1 MKTSKRLLSILLML
15 TMLLSM
21 FTVMAAAA
29 DPCTHPNMEDVAY
42 KAPTCTTDGCYAH
55 KHCPECGKDFDKL
68 GEPFYGTVVI
78 EKDPDAHGNNLVP
91 VKENPAT
98 CVAEGTQAY
107 YHCNACSKNFSD
119 AAGNNEI
126 TDLATV
132 KIPATGH
139 DKEFHAA
146 KDATCKTEGNI
157 PYYLCKNCNKKFVD
171 EAMTDEVPFGAVTI
185 ICDPT
190 NHEDLKL
197 VEAKA
202 ATCTKDG
209 NEAYYHCDA
218 CNKNFSD
225 AAGRNEIRDLTS
237 VKISATGHKL
247 VQVEGKDAT
256 CVHKGCWAHQ
266 KCLECGQLFNK
277 LGEPWSGTTEI
288 EKDPTNHEKLENVE
302 AKAPTCTETGMTAGS
317 KCSACGV
324 VLKKQEVIP
333 ALGHDLEHVA
343 AKEPTK
349 TATGNIEYW
358 HCKRCDKYFSDADG
372 KNEIKQADTVIPQ
385 LKEEKHTLTIAVE
398 KVDGV
403 VPGEVQ
409 YAGKPYE
416 MLEGLQK
423 GETRELTAVAKSGYQ
438 FKEWKINGA
447 SVSDLKKATTTVT
460 MDDTDATIT
469 AEFVKKTAPVDTF
482 KLTVEQVGDH
492 GTFKIRKKLDNG
504 KWGNWWTAADD
515 GYTSTEISNLKKGT
529 SYQIKAVPGTNY
541 EASWK
546 VNNKTATVDNDIY
559 TATINKNDISVE
571 ITFTKIDTKNLKLSV
586 DLDERHGKLKYYDDD
601 EEKWVTYDD
610 EYWTLSKG
618 DKVEFKAV
626 PDSGYKAVWQLGSG
640 SKTSATYYDVTYRDM
655 DGKNRT
661 LHVDFVKKSS
671 SDVDDYP
678 TLTFDITG
686 GKHGT
691 VYRGTREYEDGDV
704 ISIKKNDK
712 MTFKAKADKG
722 YVAVWTY
729 KGDTYV
735 GDEYTVKMGA
745 NDAKLYVEFMD
756 KDDIRLTELPFRDV
770 SKRDWYYD
778 DVVYVYRKGYMDG
791 MSSTRFGGELNTT
804 RGQIVTILWRLTGE
818 PRATKRNPF
827 TDVSSS
833 QYYYDAISW
842 AYDAGVVDGFDAHT
856 FKPDQNVTR
865 EQLAAILYRYAKY
878 MNLSTSGS
886 AYLAKY
892 TDADKIA
899 NWAYDA
905 MAWANYRG
913 LINGTS
919 ATRIDPKGYATRAQI
934 AAILH
939 RFAVEYG
946 A

>member
-21 FTVMAAAA
+21 FTVMASA
-29 DPCTHPNMEDVAY
+29 DDPEDLCMHVDEEFN
-42 KAPTCTTDGCYAH
+42 TT
-55 KHCPECGKDFDKL
+55 F
-68 GEPFYGTVVI
+68 TI
-78 EKDPDAHGNNLVP
+78 
-91 VKENPAT
+91 
-98 CVAEGTQAY
+98 
-107 YHCNACSKNFSD
+107 
-119 AAGNNEI
+119 
-126 TDLATV
+126 
-132 KIPATGH
+132 
-139 DKEFHAA
+139 FHAA
-146 KDATCKTEGNI
+146 ATATCFQEGHVA
-157 PYYLCKNCNKKFVD
+157 YYECKMCPAEAIYDESSGKFVVQ
-171 EAMTDEVPFGAVTI
+171 TNGVTKAK
-185 ICDPT
+185 DPT
-190 NHEDLKL
+190 NHGGKLPKTPAQEPTCGASGNYEYYYCSGCNKYFKDEDGKNPFNGDVVRPATGKHTLEP
-197 VEAKA
+197 VAAKDP
-202 ATCTKDG
+202 TCTKDG
-209 NEAYYHCDA
+209 YEAYWVCSG
-218 CNKNFSD
+218 CKQKFSD
-225 AAGRNEIRDLTS
+225 AEG
-237 VKISATGHKL
+237 KIKIDAPKVIEATGHKI
-247 VQVEGKDAT
+247 VPVRGNPAT
-256 CVHKGCWAHQ
+256 CTDKGVKDHY
-266 KCLECGQLFNK
+266 ECARTGCGALF
-277 LGEPWSGTTEI
+277 EDEAGTKPLTDKDVEI
-288 EKDPTNHEKLENVE
+288 
-302 AKAPTCTETGMTAGS
+302 
-317 KCSACGV
+317 SAT
-324 VLKKQEVIP
+324 
-333 ALGHDLEHVA
+333 GHDLEHVA

-358 HCKRCDKYFSDADG
+358 HCKRCDKYFSDKDATA
-372 KNEIKQADTVIPQ
+372 EIRKEDTVIPQ

-398 KVDGV
+398 KVNGA

-423 GETRELTAVAKSGYQ
+423 GETRELTAVAKPGYQ

-447 SVSDLKKATTTVT
+447 SVSDSKKATTTVT
-460 MDDTDATIT
+460 MDDTAATIT
-469 AEFVKKTAPVDTF
+469 AVFE
-482 KLTVEQVGDH
+482 
-492 GTFKIRKKLDNG
+492 
-504 KWGNWWTAADD
+504 
-515 GYTSTEISNLKKGT
+515 
-529 SYQIKAVPGTNY
+529 
-541 EASWK
+541 
-546 VNNKTATVDNDIY
+546 KTATPAEY
-559 TATINKNDISVE
+559 KL
-571 ITFTKIDTKNLKLSV
+571 KIDRNNTKGSISFRTKTGNRWGSWTTIKAKDYPYAIKDLKT
-586 DLDERHGKLKYYDDD
+586 G
-601 EEKWVTYDD
+601 T
-610 EYWTLSKG
+610 
-618 DKVEFKAV
+618 KVQIQAT
-626 PDSGYKAVWQLGSG
+626 PDSGYVATWMIDRVNETVKDNTYTVTIDDADVSVYVMFQKKISSDRELDLDISGWKHGEIKYRVNNGTKYTLKSSDYPFTLEEGDKITFYIDADSDYTAKWNLDKESKSYSDEFTVRYKDIDEDGS
-640 SKTSATYYDVTYRDM
+640 
-655 DGKNRT
+655 T
-661 LHVDFVKKSS
+661 LHISFVKKSTVI
-671 SDVDDYP
+671 DNDYP

-735 GDEYTVKMGA
+735 GDEYTVKMGSK
-745 NDAKLYVEFMD
+745 DAKLYVEFMD

-842 AYDAGVVDGFDAHT
+842 AYDAGVVDGFDART

-892 TDADKIA
+892 KDADKIA

>member
-21 FTVMAAAA
+21 FTVMASA
-29 DPCTHPNMEDVAY
+29 DDPEDLCMHVDEEFN
-42 KAPTCTTDGCYAH
+42 TT
-55 KHCPECGKDFDKL
+55 F
-68 GEPFYGTVVI
+68 TI
-78 EKDPDAHGNNLVP
+78 
-91 VKENPAT
+91 
-98 CVAEGTQAY
+98 
-107 YHCNACSKNFSD
+107 
-119 AAGNNEI
+119 
-126 TDLATV
+126 
-132 KIPATGH
+132 
-139 DKEFHAA
+139 FHAA
-146 KDATCKTEGNI
+146 ATATCFQEGHVA
-157 PYYLCKNCNKKFVD
+157 YYECKMCPAEAIYDESSGKFVVQ
-171 EAMTDEVPFGAVTI
+171 TNGVTKAK
-185 ICDPT
+185 DPT
-190 NHEDLKL
+190 NHGGKLPKTPAQEPTCGASGNYEYYYCSGCNKYFKDEDGKNPFNGDVVRPATGKHTLEP
-197 VEAKA
+197 VAAKDP
-202 ATCTKDG
+202 TCTKDG
-209 NEAYYHCDA
+209 YEAYWVCSG
-218 CNKNFSD
+218 CKQKFSD
-225 AAGRNEIRDLTS
+225 AEG
-237 VKISATGHKL
+237 KIKIDAPKVIEATGHKI
-247 VQVEGKDAT
+247 VPVRGNPAT
-256 CVHKGCWAHQ
+256 CTDKGVKDHY
-266 KCLECGQLFNK
+266 ECARTGCGALF
-277 LGEPWSGTTEI
+277 EDEAGTKPLTDKDVEI
-288 EKDPTNHEKLENVE
+288 
-302 AKAPTCTETGMTAGS
+302 
-317 KCSACGV
+317 SAT
-324 VLKKQEVIP
+324 
-333 ALGHDLEHVA
+333 GHDLEHVA

-358 HCKRCDKYFSDADG
+358 HCKRCDKYFSDKDATA
-372 KNEIKQADTVIPQ
+372 EIRKEDTVIPQ

-398 KVDGV
+398 KVNGA

-447 SVSDLKKATTTVT
+447 SVSDSKKATTTVT

-469 AEFVKKTAPVDTF
+469 AVFEKTATPARY
-482 KLTVEQVGDH
+482 KLEIDRNNTKGSIEYRTWFGNKWSRWYTIEKNEYPLAIQGLQKGD
-492 GTFKIRKKLDNG
+492 KI
-504 KWGNWWTAADD
+504 
-515 GYTSTEISNLKKGT
+515 
-529 SYQIKAVPGTNY
+529 QIKAY
-541 EASWK
+541 
-546 VNNKTATVDNDIY
+546 
-559 TATINKNDISVE
+559 
-571 ITFTKIDTKNLKLSV
+571 
-586 DLDERHGKLKYYDDD
+586 
-601 EEKWVTYDD
+601 
-610 EYWTLSKG
+610 
-618 DKVEFKAV
+618 
-626 PDSGYKAVWQLGSG
+626 PDSGCVATWMIDRVIETVKDNTYTVTIDDADVSVYVMFQKKISSDRELDLDISGWKHGEIKYRVNNGTKYTLKSSDYPFTLEEGDKITFYIDADSGYTAKWNLDKESKSYSDEFTVRYKDIDEDGS
-640 SKTSATYYDVTYRDM
+640 
-655 DGKNRT
+655 T
-661 LHVDFVKKSS
+661 LHISFVKKSTI
-671 SDVDDYP
+671 VDNDYP

-691 VYRGTREYEDGDV
+691 VYRGTREYEHGDV

-842 AYDAGVVDGFDAHT
+842 AYDAGVVDGFDART

-892 TDADKIA
+892 RDADKIA

>member
-21 FTVMAAAA
+21 FTVMASASAEPCEGMHSEA
-29 DPCTHPNMEDVAY
+29 DVEA
-42 KAPTCTTDGCYAH
+42 
-55 KHCPECGKDFDKL
+55 
-68 GEPFYGTVVI
+68 GTAKEYP
-78 EKDPDAHGNNLVP
+78 EKDATCKEGATPKYWECLKCHEFFWFEADGKCRTSATAPAATGTPDA
-91 VKENPAT
+91 
-98 CVAEGTQAY
+98 
-107 YHCNACSKNFSD
+107 SKHQLR
-119 AAGNNEI
+119 E
-126 TDLATV
+126 V
-132 KIPATGH
+132 
-139 DKEFHAA
+139 AA
-146 KDATCKTEGNI
+146 KDATCKEQGNI
-157 PYYLCKNCNKKFVD
+157 AYV
-171 EAMTDEVPFGAVTI
+171 
-185 ICDPT
+185 ICDLCGKMWRDMTLKDQLDVVNTPIDTSKHKLDKVDAKDPT
-190 NHEDLKL
+190 CTEDGY
-197 VEAKA
+197 EAYWKCSVCGQLFSDDKGTKKIDTPVKRNKTGHAPMLMAGNA
-202 ATCTKDG
+202 ATCTKEG
-209 NEAYYHCDA
+209 WQPYYVCKT
-218 CNKNFSD
+218 CQKEF
-225 AAGRNEIRDLTS
+225 
-237 VKISATGHKL
+237 
-247 VQVEGKDAT
+247 KDADCT
-256 CVHKGCWAHQ
+256 QEITDPSWKTIPKIQHQ
-266 KCLECGQLFNK
+266 L
-277 LGEPWSGTTEI
+277 TRTD
-288 EKDPTNHEKLENVE
+288 EKP
-302 AKAPTCTETGMTAGS
+302 ATCTENGTKAYWTCSVCGMKFS
-317 KCSACGV
+317 D
-324 VLKKQEVIP
+324 QEGTKPIQSP
-333 ALGHDLEHVA
+333 ETISALGHDLEHVA

-358 HCKRCDKYFSDADG
+358 HCKRCDKYFADEACT
-372 KNEIKQADTVIPQ
+372 NEITKAQTVIPKLVEEEEHVLTFSIGKNGKLAYADDGFEITSGRTKA
-385 LKEEKHTLTIAVE
+385 LKSDDKALELVATADKNH
-398 KVDGV
+398 KVV
-403 VPGEVQ
+403 WQ
-409 YAGKPYE
+409 
-416 MLEGLQK
+416 
-423 GETRELTAVAKSGYQ
+423 
-438 FKEWKINGA
+438 
-447 SVSDLKKATTTVT
+447 
-460 MDDTDATIT
+460 
-469 AEFVKKTAPVDTF
+469 
-482 KLTVEQVGDH
+482 
-492 GTFKIRKKLDNG
+492 LDNG
-504 KWGNWWTAADD
+504 KKHYEGSTAKI
-515 GYTSTEISNLKKGT
+515 TISYKDLNVKSELK
-529 SYQIKAVPGTNY
+529 VWF
-541 EASWK
+541 E
-546 VNNKTATVDNDIY
+546 
-559 TATINKNDISVE
+559 E
-571 ITFTKIDTKNLKLSV
+571 ITTEL
-586 DLDERHGKLKYYDDD
+586 DLTIKVSGFDKGDIEYKYNGGKVTDLEKREKTWSLDD
-601 EEKWVTYDD
+601 KD
-610 EYWTLSKG
+610 EYVKFWLYPKT
-618 DKVEFKAV
+618 
-626 PDSGYKAVWQLGSG
+626 GYKAVVQLN
-640 SKTSATYYDVTYRDM
+640 
-655 DGKNRT
+655 DGKKYTYSYNESLTIDYDDLDGEDGT
-661 LHVDFVKKSS
+661 LYVSFVKKSS

-691 VYRGTREYEDGDV
+691 VYRGTREYEHGDV

-842 AYDAGVVDGFDAHT
+842 AYDAGVVDGFDART

-892 TDADKIA
+892 RDADKIA

>member
-21 FTVMAAAA
+21 FTVMASAAA
-29 DPCTHPNMEDVAY
+29 APCDGLHGEADVEAGTAKEY
-42 KAPTCTTDGCYAH
+42 PKKDATCKEGATPEYWECLKCGEYFWFDGNGKCTTSPTA
-55 KHCPECGKDFDKL
+55 PAATGK
-68 GEPFYGTVVI
+68 
-78 EKDPDAHGNNLVP
+78 PDATKHQLRQV
-91 VKENPAT
+91 E
-98 CVAEGTQAY
+98 
-107 YHCNACSKNFSD
+107 
-119 AAGNNEI
+119 
-126 TDLATV
+126 
-132 KIPATGH
+132 
-139 DKEFHAA
+139 A
-146 KDATCKTEGNI
+146 KDATCKEQGNI
-157 PYYLCKNCNKKFVD
+157 PYVICDVCSNMWKDMTLKDQITVVNTPIDTSKHKYVPVAEKEETCTEDGNAAYSKCLVCGQVIDAEGKK
-171 EAMTDEVPFGAVTI
+171 TDLLAVTY
-185 ICDPT
+185 P
-190 NHEDLKL
+190 KL
-197 VEAKA
+197 GHKIVPARGNP
-202 ATCTKDG
+202 ATCTDKGVKDHYECARTG
-209 NEAYYHCDA
+209 CGALFEDEAGT
-218 CNKNFSD
+218 KP
-225 AAGRNEIRDLTS
+225 LTDKD
-237 VKISATGHKL
+237 VVIPATGHKL
-247 VQVEGKDAT
+247 K
-256 CVHKGCWAHQ
+256 K
-266 KCLECGQLFNK
+266 
-277 LGEPWSGTTEI
+277 
-288 EKDPTNHEKLENVE
+288 VE
-302 AKAPTCTETGMTAGS
+302 AKAPTQTE
-317 KCSACGV
+317 
-324 VLKKQEVIP
+324 E
-333 ALGHDLEHVA
+333 
-343 AKEPTK
+343 
-349 TATGNIEYW
+349 GNIEYW
-358 HCKRCDKYFSDADG
+358 YCEKCDKYFSDKDATA
-372 KNEIKQADTVIPQ
+372 EIQKEDTVIPQ
-385 LKEEKHTLTIAVE
+385 LKEDKHTLTIAVE
-398 KVDGV
+398 KVNGA

-447 SVSDLKKATTTVT
+447 SVSDSKKATTTVT

-469 AEFVKKTAPVDTF
+469 AVFE
-482 KLTVEQVGDH
+482 
-492 GTFKIRKKLDNG
+492 
-504 KWGNWWTAADD
+504 
-515 GYTSTEISNLKKGT
+515 
-529 SYQIKAVPGTNY
+529 
-541 EASWK
+541 
-546 VNNKTATVDNDIY
+546 KTATPVRYKLEIDRNNTKGSISFRTKTGNRWGSWTTIKAKDYPYAIKDLK
-559 TATINKNDISVE
+559 TGTKVQIQAT
-571 ITFTKIDTKNLKLSV
+571 
-586 DLDERHGKLKYYDDD
+586 
-601 EEKWVTYDD
+601 
-610 EYWTLSKG
+610 
-618 DKVEFKAV
+618 
-626 PDSGYKAVWQLGSG
+626 PDSGYVATWMIDRVFETVKDNTYTVTIDDADISVYVMFQKKVNSDRELDLDISGWKHGEIKYRVNNGTKYTLKSSDYPFTLEEGDKITFYIDADSDYTAKWNLDKESKSYSDEFTVRYKDIDEDGS
-640 SKTSATYYDVTYRDM
+640 
-655 DGKNRT
+655 T
-661 LHVDFVKKSS
+661 LHISFVKKSTVI
-671 SDVDDYP
+671 DNDYP

-729 KGDTYV
+729 KGESYV
-735 GDEYTVKMGA
+735 GDEFTVKMGA

>member
-21 FTVMAAAA
+21 FTVMASAAA
-29 DPCTHPNMEDVAY
+29 APCDGLHGEADEEAGTAKEYPKRDATCKEGATPEYWECLKCGEYFWFDGNG
-42 KAPTCTTDGCYAH
+42 KCTTSPTA
-55 KHCPECGKDFDKL
+55 PAATGK
-68 GEPFYGTVVI
+68 
-78 EKDPDAHGNNLVP
+78 PDATKHQLRQV
-91 VKENPAT
+91 E
-98 CVAEGTQAY
+98 
-107 YHCNACSKNFSD
+107 
-119 AAGNNEI
+119 
-126 TDLATV
+126 
-132 KIPATGH
+132 
-139 DKEFHAA
+139 A
-146 KDATCKTEGNI
+146 KDATCKEQGNI
-157 PYYLCKNCNKKFVD
+157 PYVICDVCGNMWRDMTLKDQITVVNTPIDTSKHKYVPVAEKEETCTEDGNAAYSKCSVCGQVIDAEGKK
-171 EAMTDEVPFGAVTI
+171 TNLLAVTY
-185 ICDPT
+185 P
-190 NHEDLKL
+190 KL
-197 VEAKA
+197 GHKIVPARGNP
-202 ATCTKDG
+202 ATCTDKGVKDHYECARCG
-209 NEAYYHCDA
+209 AEFADAYGKTPFTD
-218 CNKNFSD
+218 KEIP
-225 AAGRNEIRDLTS
+225 AAGHQLTET
-237 VKISATGHKL
+237 KA
-247 VQVEGKDAT
+247 VE
-256 CVHKGCWAHQ
+256 
-266 KCLECGQLFNK
+266 
-277 LGEPWSGTTEI
+277 
-288 EKDPTNHEKLENVE
+288 
-302 AKAPTCTETGMTAGS
+302 PTCTENGTKAYWT
-317 KCSACGV
+317 CSVC
-324 VLKKQEVIP
+324 KKMFSDKKGTQEIERP
-333 ALGHDLEHVA
+333 ETISALGHDLEHVA

-358 HCKRCDKYFSDADG
+358 HCKRCDKYFSDKDG
-372 KNEIKQADTVIPQ
+372 TTEIQKEDTVIPQ
-385 LKEEKHTLTIAVE
+385 LKEEKHVLTINVP
-398 KVDGV
+398 KVDNKV
-403 VPGEVQ
+403 
-409 YAGKPYE
+409 AGTVTYE
-416 MLEGLQK
+416 GAELPKLEGLQN
-423 GETRELTAVAKSGYQ
+423 GDTRTLVAEAKDGYE
-438 FKEWKINGA
+438 FLKWEVTGA
-447 SVSDLKKATTTVT
+447 TVSSDTNTTTTVT
-460 MDDTDATIT
+460 MGDTDATIT
-469 AEFVKKTAPVDTF
+469 AKFVKKTAPVDTF

-504 KWGNWWTAADD
+504 KWGDWWTAADD
-515 GYTSTEISNLKKGT
+515 DSTSIEISNLKKGT

-691 VYRGTREYEDGDV
+691 VYRGTREYKHGDV

-842 AYDAGVVDGFDAHT
+842 AYDAGVVDGFDAYT

-892 TDADKIA
+892 RDADKIA

>member
-1 MKTSKRLLSILLML
+1 ML

-21 FTVMAAAA
+21 FTVMASA
-29 DPCTHPNMEDVAY
+29 DEPEEPCMHEDEVGKTTYIYHEAE
-42 KAPTCTTDGCYAH
+42 KATCT
-55 KHCPECGKDFDKL
+55 
-68 GEPFYGTVVI
+68 
-78 EKDPDAHGNNLVP
+78 
-91 VKENPAT
+91 KEGHS
-98 CVAEGTQAY
+98 EYWQ
-107 YHCNACSKNFSD
+107 CSK
-119 AAGNNEI
+119 
-126 TDLATV
+126 
-132 KIPATGH
+132 
-139 DKEFHAA
+139 
-146 KDATCKTEGNI
+146 C
-157 PYYLCKNCNKKFVD
+157 
-171 EAMTDEVPFGAVTI
+171 GAVAIYNASLERYEVQSNGIPKTPI
-185 ICDPT
+185 DPT
-190 NHEDLKL
+190 NHENLKP
-197 VEAKA
+197 VAANA

-209 NEAYYHCDA
+209 NTAYYHCSA
-218 CNKNFSD
+218 CDKNFSD
-225 AAGRNEIRDLTS
+225 EAGTKEITNLET
-237 VKISATGHKL
+237 VKTPATGHTMKYHPAIPADCTKRGTK
-247 VQVEGKDAT
+247 EYWE
-256 CVHKGCWAHQ
+256 CE
-266 KCLECGQLFNK
+266 KCGNK
-277 LGEPWSGTTEI
+277 YSDEQGSKEITNVVDPQRPHDMEKIPAKAATTE
-288 EKDPTNHEKLENVE
+288 
-302 AKAPTCTETGMTAGS
+302 AP
-317 KCSACGV
+317 
-324 VLKKQEVIP
+324 
-333 ALGHDLEHVA
+333 
-343 AKEPTK
+343 
-349 TATGNIEYW
+349 GNIEYYK
-358 HCKRCDKYFSDADG
+358 CKTCRKCFKDG
-372 KNEIKQADTVIPQ
+372 QGITSIEEKDTVIPQ

-398 KVDGV
+398 KVNGV

-423 GETRELTAVAKSGYQ
+423 GETKELTAVAKSGYQ
-438 FKEWKINGA
+438 FKEWKINGDGA

-460 MDDTDATIT
+460 MGNTDATIT
-469 AEFVKKTAPVDTF
+469 AVFEKTATPVRY
-482 KLTVEQVGDH
+482 KLEIDRNNTKGSIEYRTWFGNKWSRWYTIEKNEYPLAIQGLQKGD
-492 GTFKIRKKLDNG
+492 KI
-504 KWGNWWTAADD
+504 
-515 GYTSTEISNLKKGT
+515 
-529 SYQIKAVPGTNY
+529 QIKAY
-541 EASWK
+541 
-546 VNNKTATVDNDIY
+546 
-559 TATINKNDISVE
+559 
-571 ITFTKIDTKNLKLSV
+571 
-586 DLDERHGKLKYYDDD
+586 
-601 EEKWVTYDD
+601 
-610 EYWTLSKG
+610 
-618 DKVEFKAV
+618 
-626 PDSGYKAVWQLGSG
+626 PDSGCVATWMIDRVIETVKDNTYTVTIDDADVSVYVMFQKKISSDRELDLDISGWKHGEIKYRVNNGTKYTLKSSDYPFTLEEGDKITFYIDADSDYTAKWNLDKESKSYSDEFTVRYKDIDEDGS
-640 SKTSATYYDVTYRDM
+640 
-655 DGKNRT
+655 T
-661 LHVDFVKKSS
+661 LHISFDKKSTI
-671 SDVDDYP
+671 VDNDYP

-729 KGDTYV
+729 KGESYV
-735 GDEYTVKMGA
+735 GDEYTVKMGSK
-745 NDAKLYVEFMD
+745 DAKLYVEFMD

-842 AYDAGVVDGFDAHT
+842 AYDAGVVDGFDART

-892 TDADKIA
+892 RDADKIA

>member
-1 MKTSKRLLSILLML
+1 ML
-15 TMLLSM
+15 TMLVSM
-21 FTVMAAAA
+21 FTVMASA
-29 DPCTHPNMEDVAY
+29 DDPEDLCMHVDEEFN
-42 KAPTCTTDGCYAH
+42 TT
-55 KHCPECGKDFDKL
+55 F
-68 GEPFYGTVVI
+68 TI
-78 EKDPDAHGNNLVP
+78 
-91 VKENPAT
+91 
-98 CVAEGTQAY
+98 
-107 YHCNACSKNFSD
+107 
-119 AAGNNEI
+119 
-126 TDLATV
+126 
-132 KIPATGH
+132 
-139 DKEFHAA
+139 FHAA
-146 KDATCKTEGNI
+146 ATATCFQEGHVA
-157 PYYLCKNCNKKFVD
+157 YYECKMCPAEAIYDESSGKFVVQ
-171 EAMTDEVPFGAVTI
+171 TNGVTKAK
-185 ICDPT
+185 DPT
-190 NHEDLKL
+190 NHGGKLPKTPAQEPTCGASGNYEYYYCSGCNKYFKDEDGKNPFNGDVVRPATGKHTLEP
-197 VEAKA
+197 VAAKDP
-202 ATCTKDG
+202 TCTKDG
-209 NEAYYHCDA
+209 YEAYWVCSG
-218 CNKNFSD
+218 CKQKFSD
-225 AAGRNEIRDLTS
+225 AEG
-237 VKISATGHKL
+237 KIKIDAPKVIEATGHKI
-247 VQVEGKDAT
+247 VPVRGNPAT
-256 CVHKGCWAHQ
+256 CTDKGVKDHY
-266 KCLECGQLFNK
+266 ECARTGCGALFEDK
-277 LGEPWSGTTEI
+277 AGTKPLTD
-288 EKDPTNHEKLENVE
+288 KDV
-302 AKAPTCTETGMTAGS
+302 
-317 KCSACGV
+317 
-324 VLKKQEVIP
+324 VIP
-333 ALGHDLEHVA
+333 ATGHDLEHVA

-358 HCKRCDKYFSDADG
+358 HCKRCDKYFSDKDATA
-372 KNEIKQADTVIPQ
+372 EIRKEDTVIPQ
-385 LKEEKHTLTIAVE
+385 LKEEKHTLTIVVS

-423 GETRELTAVAKSGYQ
+423 GETKELTAVAKSGYQ
-438 FKEWKINGA
+438 FKEWKINGDGA

-460 MDDTDATIT
+460 MGDTNATIT
-469 AEFVKKTAPVDTF
+469 AVFEKTTTPARY
-482 KLTVEQVGDH
+482 KLEIDRNNTKGSIEYRTWFGNKWSRWYTIEKNEYPLAIQGLQKGD
-492 GTFKIRKKLDNG
+492 KI
-504 KWGNWWTAADD
+504 
-515 GYTSTEISNLKKGT
+515 
-529 SYQIKAVPGTNY
+529 QIKAYPDSGCV
-541 EASWK
+541 
-546 VNNKTATVDNDIY
+546 ATWMIDRVFETVKDNTY
-559 TATINKNDISVE
+559 TVTIDDADISVYVMFQKKVNSDRE
-571 ITFTKIDTKNLKLSV
+571 LDLDISGWKHGEIKYRVNNGTKYTLKSSDYPFTLEEGDKITFYIDADSDYTAKWNLDKESKSYS
-586 DLDERHGKLKYYDDD
+586 DEFTVRYKDID
-601 EEKWVTYDD
+601 ED
-610 EYWTLSKG
+610 
-618 DKVEFKAV
+618 
-626 PDSGYKAVWQLGSG
+626 GS
-640 SKTSATYYDVTYRDM
+640 
-655 DGKNRT
+655 T
-661 LHVDFVKKSS
+661 LHISFVKKSTI
-671 SDVDDYP
+671 VDNDYP

-729 KGDTYV
+729 KGESYV
-735 GDEYTVKMGA
+735 GDEFTVKMGSK
-745 NDAKLYVEFMD
+745 DAKVYVEFMD

>member
-21 FTVMAAAA
+21 FTVMASADEPEDSCMHVDEELNTTFTIFHAAA
-29 DPCTHPNMEDVAY
+29 TATCYQEGHVAY
-42 KAPTCTTDGCYAH
+42 YECKMCHAEAIYDESSGKFIVQTNGVTKAKDPTNHGGKLPKTPAQEPTCGASGNYEYYYCSGCNKYFKDEDGKTPFNGDVVRPATGKHTLESVAAKDPTCTEDGYEAYWKCSVCKKMFSDEAGTTEISAPVKREKMDH
-55 KHCPECGKDFDKL
+55 K
-68 GEPFYGTVVI
+68 I
-78 EKDPDAHGNNLVP
+78 VP
-91 VKENPAT
+91 VRGNPAT
-98 CVAEGTQAY
+98 CTDKGVKDHYECARTGCGALFEDEAGT
-107 YHCNACSKNFSD
+107 KPL
-119 AAGNNEI
+119 
-126 TDLATV
+126 TDKDV
-132 KIPATGH
+132 VIPATGH
-139 DKEFHAA
+139 K
-146 KDATCKTEGNI
+146 
-157 PYYLCKNCNKKFVD
+157 LKK
-171 EAMTDEVPFGAVTI
+171 
-185 ICDPT
+185 
-190 NHEDLKL
+190 
-197 VEAKA
+197 
-202 ATCTKDG
+202 
-209 NEAYYHCDA
+209 
-218 CNKNFSD
+218 
-225 AAGRNEIRDLTS
+225 
-237 VKISATGHKL
+237 
-247 VQVEGKDAT
+247 
-256 CVHKGCWAHQ
+256 
-266 KCLECGQLFNK
+266 
-277 LGEPWSGTTEI
+277 
-288 EKDPTNHEKLENVE
+288 VE
-302 AKAPTCTETGMTAGS
+302 AKAPTQTE
-317 KCSACGV
+317 
-324 VLKKQEVIP
+324 E
-333 ALGHDLEHVA
+333 
-343 AKEPTK
+343 
-349 TATGNIEYW
+349 GNIEYW
-358 HCKRCDKYFSDADG
+358 YCEKCDKYFSDKDATA
-372 KNEIKQADTVIPQ
+372 EIRKEDTVIPQ

-398 KVDGV
+398 KVNGV

-416 MLEGLQK
+416 MLEGLQN

-438 FKEWKINGA
+438 FKEWKINGDGA

-460 MDDTDATIT
+460 MGDTGATIT
-469 AEFVKKTAPVDTF
+469 AVFEKTTTPARY
-482 KLTVEQVGDH
+482 KLEIDRNNTKGSIKYRAWLGNRWSSWSTIEDDNYPLAIQGLQKGD
-492 GTFKIRKKLDNG
+492 KI
-504 KWGNWWTAADD
+504 
-515 GYTSTEISNLKKGT
+515 
-529 SYQIKAVPGTNY
+529 QIKALPNSGYVATWMIDRVFETVEDNTY
-541 EASWK
+541 TVTIDDADVSVYIMFQKK
-546 VNNKTATVDNDIY
+546 VNSDRELNL
-559 TATINKNDISVE
+559 DISGWKHGEIKYRVNNGTKYTLKSSDYPFTLE
-571 ITFTKIDTKNLKLSV
+571 EGDKITFYID
-586 DLDERHGKLKYYDDD
+586 
-601 EEKWVTYDD
+601 
-610 EYWTLSKG
+610 
-618 DKVEFKAV
+618 A
-626 PDSGYKAVWQLGSG
+626 DSGYTAKWNLDKESKSYSDEFTVRYKDIDEDGS
-640 SKTSATYYDVTYRDM
+640 
-655 DGKNRT
+655 T
-661 LHVDFVKKSS
+661 LHISFVKKSTII
-671 SDVDDYP
+671 DNDYP

-818 PRATKRNPF
+818 PRATRNNPF
-827 TDVSSS
+827 NDVSSR

-842 AYDAGVVDGFDAHT
+842 AYDAGVVDGFDART

-892 TDADKIA
+892 KDADKIA

>member
-21 FTVMAAAA
+21 FTVMASAAA
-29 DPCTHPNMEDVAY
+29 APCEGMHSEADVEAGTTKEY
-42 KAPTCTTDGCYAH
+42 PEKDATCKEGANPKYWECLKCHEFFWFDADGKCTTSADAPT
-55 KHCPECGKDFDKL
+55 GK
-68 GEPFYGTVVI
+68 
-78 EKDPDAHGNNLVP
+78 PDATKHQLRQV
-91 VKENPAT
+91 
-98 CVAEGTQAY
+98 
-107 YHCNACSKNFSD
+107 
-119 AAGNNEI
+119 
-126 TDLATV
+126 
-132 KIPATGH
+132 
-139 DKEFHAA
+139 AA
-146 KDATCKTEGNI
+146 KDATCKEPGNI
-157 PYYLCKNCNKKFVD
+157 AYV
-171 EAMTDEVPFGAVTI
+171 
-185 ICDPT
+185 ICDVCGKMWTDMTLSTQRDVVNTPIDTSKHKLDKVDAKDPT
-190 NHEDLKL
+190 CTEDGY
-197 VEAKA
+197 EAYWECSVCGQKFSDAEGKNKISAPTEIKA
-202 ATCTKDG
+202 SGHKGYWMSGQEASCTKDG
-209 NEAYYHCDA
+209 RKVVWHCDK
-218 CNKNFSD
+218 CGKNFTDETAKTEVTD
-225 AAGRNEIRDLTS
+225 AELVI
-237 VKISATGHKL
+237 KATGHKGYWTSGQEASCTKDGRKVVWHCDKCGKNFTDETAKTEVTDADL
-247 VQVEGKDAT
+247 VIKAT
-256 CVHKGCWAHQ
+256 
-266 KCLECGQLFNK
+266 
-277 LGEPWSGTTEI
+277 
-288 EKDPTNHEKLENVE
+288 
-302 AKAPTCTETGMTAGS
+302 
-317 KCSACGV
+317 
-324 VLKKQEVIP
+324 
-333 ALGHDLEHVA
+333 GHTL
-343 AKEPTK
+343 TK
-349 TATGNIEYW
+349 TDYKAATRTEEGNIAYW
-358 HCKRCDKYFSDADG
+358 HCSVCDKYFADEACT
-372 KNEIKQADTVIPQ
+372 NEITKAQTVIPK
-385 LKEEKHTLTIAVE
+385 LKEEKYVLTINVP
-398 KVDGV
+398 KVDNKV
-403 VPGEVQ
+403 
-409 YAGKPYE
+409 AGTVTYE
-416 MLEGLQK
+416 GAELPKLEGLQN
-423 GETRELTAVAKSGYQ
+423 GDTRTLVAEAKDGYE
-438 FKEWKINGA
+438 FLKWEVTGA
-447 SVSDLKKATTTVT
+447 TVSSDTNTTTTVK
-460 MDDTDATIT
+460 MGDTDATIT
-469 AEFVKKTAPVDTF
+469 AKFVKKTAPVDTF

-504 KWGNWWTAADD
+504 KWGDWWTAADD
-515 GYTSTEISNLKKGT
+515 DSTSIEISNLKKGT
-529 SYQIKAVPGTNY
+529 IYQIKAVPGTNY

-559 TATINKNDISVE
+559 TATINKNDISVK

-691 VYRGTREYEDGDV
+691 VYRGTREYEHGDV

-729 KGDTYV
+729 KGESYV
-735 GDEYTVKMGA
+735 GDEFTVKMGSK
-745 NDAKLYVEFMD
+745 DAKLYVEFMD

-818 PRATKRNPF
+818 PRATRNNPF
-827 TDVSSS
+827 NDVSSR

-842 AYDAGVVDGFDAHT
+842 AYDAGVVDGFDART

-892 TDADKIA
+892 KDADKIA

>member
-21 FTVMAAAA
+21 FTVMASA
-29 DPCTHPNMEDVAY
+29 DDPEDLCMHVDEEFN
-42 KAPTCTTDGCYAH
+42 TT
-55 KHCPECGKDFDKL
+55 F
-68 GEPFYGTVVI
+68 TI
-78 EKDPDAHGNNLVP
+78 
-91 VKENPAT
+91 
-98 CVAEGTQAY
+98 
-107 YHCNACSKNFSD
+107 
-119 AAGNNEI
+119 
-126 TDLATV
+126 
-132 KIPATGH
+132 
-139 DKEFHAA
+139 FHAA
-146 KDATCKTEGNI
+146 ATATCYQEGHVA
-157 PYYLCKNCNKKFVD
+157 YYECKMCHAEAIYDESIGKFVVQ
-171 EAMTDEVPFGAVTI
+171 TNGVT
-185 ICDPT
+185 
-190 NHEDLKL
+190 
-197 VEAKA
+197 KA
-202 ATCTKDG
+202 
-209 NEAYYHCDA
+209 
-218 CNKNFSD
+218 
-225 AAGRNEIRDLTS
+225 
-237 VKISATGHKL
+237 
-247 VQVEGKDAT
+247 
-256 CVHKGCWAHQ
+256 
-266 KCLECGQLFNK
+266 
-277 LGEPWSGTTEI
+277 
-288 EKDPTNHEKLENVE
+288 KDPTNHGGKLPKTPAQEPTCGASGNYEYYYCSGCNKYFTDEDGKIPFTGSVVRPATGKHTLE
-302 AKAPTCTETGMTAGS
+302 PVAAKDPTCTEDGYEAYW
-317 KCSACGV
+317 KCSVCGQKFSDAEGKNKISAPTEIKASGHKGYWMSGQEASCTKDGRKV
-324 VLKKQEVIP
+324 VWHCDKCGKNFTDETAKTEVTDAELVIK
-333 ALGHDLEHVA
+333 ATGHTL
-343 AKEPTK
+343 TK
-349 TATGNIEYW
+349 TDYKAATRTEEGNITYW
-358 HCKRCDKYFSDADG
+358 HCSVCDKYFADEACT
-372 KNEIKQADTVIPQ
+372 NEITKAQTVIPQ
-385 LKEEKHTLTIAVE
+385 LKEEKHALTIVVS

-416 MLEGLQK
+416 MLEGLQN

-447 SVSDLKKATTTVT
+447 SVSDSKKATTTVT
-460 MDDTDATIT
+460 MGDTDATIT

>member
-1 MKTSKRLLSILLML
+1 ML

-21 FTVMAAAA
+21 FTVMASA
-29 DPCTHPNMEDVAY
+29 DEPEEPCMHEDEVGKTTYIYHEAE
-42 KAPTCTTDGCYAH
+42 KATCT
-55 KHCPECGKDFDKL
+55 
-68 GEPFYGTVVI
+68 
-78 EKDPDAHGNNLVP
+78 
-91 VKENPAT
+91 KEGHS
-98 CVAEGTQAY
+98 EYWQ
-107 YHCNACSKNFSD
+107 CSK
-119 AAGNNEI
+119 
-126 TDLATV
+126 
-132 KIPATGH
+132 
-139 DKEFHAA
+139 
-146 KDATCKTEGNI
+146 C
-157 PYYLCKNCNKKFVD
+157 
-171 EAMTDEVPFGAVTI
+171 GAVAIYNASLERYEVQSNGIPKTPI
-185 ICDPT
+185 DPN
-190 NHEDLKL
+190 NHKDLQP
-197 VEAKA
+197 VAAKA

-209 NEAYYHCDA
+209 NEAYSYCSACKKYYDA
-218 CNKNFSD
+218 DGKETTLDDVTLKANDK
-225 AAGRNEIRDLTS
+225 A
-237 VKISATGHKL
+237 HKL
-247 VQVEGKDAT
+247 VKVNGKDAT
-256 CVHKGCWAHQ
+256 CAHEGCWEHQ
-266 KCLECGQLFNK
+266 QCLECGKLFDK
-277 LGEPWSGTTEI
+277 MGDPFPGTFVI
-288 EKDPTNHEKLENVE
+288 KKDPTKHENLKPVAE
-302 AKAPTCTETGMTAGS
+302 KAATCTEDGNEAYS
-317 KCSACGV
+317 YCSACDKYYNAEGKETTLNAV
-324 VLKKQEVIP
+324 TLKATGHTMEHHPAILADCTKNGIKEYWQCEKCGNKYSDAQGTNEITNVLDPKRPHDMEKIP
-333 ALGHDLEHVA
+333 AKA
-343 AKEPTK
+343 ATTEAP
-349 TATGNIEYW
+349 GNIEYYK
-358 HCKRCDKYFSDADG
+358 CKTCRKCFRDAQG
-372 KNEIKQADTVIPQ
+372 ITSIEEKDTVIPQ

-398 KVDGV
+398 KVNGA

-423 GETRELTAVAKSGYQ
+423 GETRELTAVAKPGYQ

-447 SVSDLKKATTTVT
+447 SVSDSKKATTTVT

-469 AEFVKKTAPVDTF
+469 AVFEKTATPVRY
-482 KLTVEQVGDH
+482 KLEIDRNNTKGSIEYRTWFGNKWSRWYTIEKNEYPLAIQGLQKGD
-492 GTFKIRKKLDNG
+492 KI
-504 KWGNWWTAADD
+504 
-515 GYTSTEISNLKKGT
+515 
-529 SYQIKAVPGTNY
+529 QIKAY
-541 EASWK
+541 
-546 VNNKTATVDNDIY
+546 
-559 TATINKNDISVE
+559 
-571 ITFTKIDTKNLKLSV
+571 
-586 DLDERHGKLKYYDDD
+586 
-601 EEKWVTYDD
+601 
-610 EYWTLSKG
+610 
-618 DKVEFKAV
+618 
-626 PDSGYKAVWQLGSG
+626 PDSGCVATWMIDRVIETVKDNTYTVTIDDADVSVYVMFQKKISSDRELDLDISGWKHGEIKYRVNNGTKYTLKSSDYPFTLEEGDKITFYIDADSGYTAKWNLDKDSKSYSDEFTVRYKDIDEDGS
-640 SKTSATYYDVTYRDM
+640 
-655 DGKNRT
+655 T
-661 LHVDFVKKSS
+661 LHISFVKKSTVI
-671 SDVDDYP
+671 DNDYP

-729 KGDTYV
+729 KGESYV
-735 GDEYTVKMGA
+735 GDEFTVKMGSK
-745 NDAKLYVEFMD
+745 DAKLYVEFMD

-842 AYDAGVVDGFDAHT
+842 AYDAGVVDGFDAKT

-892 TDADKIA
+892 KDADKIA

>member
-21 FTVMAAAA
+21 FTVMASASAEPCEGMHSEA
-29 DPCTHPNMEDVAY
+29 DVEA
-42 KAPTCTTDGCYAH
+42 
-55 KHCPECGKDFDKL
+55 
-68 GEPFYGTVVI
+68 GTAKEYP
-78 EKDPDAHGNNLVP
+78 EKDATCKEGATPKYWECLKCHEFFWFEADGKCRTSATAPAATGTPDA
-91 VKENPAT
+91 
-98 CVAEGTQAY
+98 
-107 YHCNACSKNFSD
+107 SKHQLR
-119 AAGNNEI
+119 E
-126 TDLATV
+126 V
-132 KIPATGH
+132 
-139 DKEFHAA
+139 AA
-146 KDATCKTEGNI
+146 KDATCKEPGNI
-157 PYYLCKNCNKKFVD
+157 AYVVCDLCGKMWRDMTLKDQLDVVNTPIDTSKHKLDKVD
-171 EAMTDEVPFGAVTI
+171 AKDPTCTEDGNVAYSQCSVCGKVIDAEGKETNLTAVTS
-185 ICDPT
+185 P
-190 NHEDLKL
+190 KL
-197 VEAKA
+197 GHKPVEVIAKA
-202 ATCTKDG
+202 ATCTENGIKKHYKCARTGCGALFEDKAGTKPLTDKDVV
-209 NEAYYHCDA
+209 
-218 CNKNFSD
+218 
-225 AAGRNEIRDLTS
+225 IP
-237 VKISATGHKL
+237 ATGHKL
-247 VQVEGKDAT
+247 K
-256 CVHKGCWAHQ
+256 K
-266 KCLECGQLFNK
+266 
-277 LGEPWSGTTEI
+277 
-288 EKDPTNHEKLENVE
+288 VE
-302 AKAPTCTETGMTAGS
+302 AKAPTQTE
-317 KCSACGV
+317 
-324 VLKKQEVIP
+324 E
-333 ALGHDLEHVA
+333 
-343 AKEPTK
+343 
-349 TATGNIEYW
+349 GNIEYW
-358 HCKRCDKYFSDADG
+358 YCEKCDKYFSDKDATA
-372 KNEIKQADTVIPQ
+372 EIRKEDTVIPQ

-398 KVDGV
+398 KVNGA

-447 SVSDLKKATTTVT
+447 SVSDSKKATTTVT

-469 AEFVKKTAPVDTF
+469 AVFEKTATPARY
-482 KLTVEQVGDH
+482 KLEIDRNNTKGSIEYRTWFGNKWSRWYTIEKNEYPLAIQGLQKGD
-492 GTFKIRKKLDNG
+492 KI
-504 KWGNWWTAADD
+504 
-515 GYTSTEISNLKKGT
+515 
-529 SYQIKAVPGTNY
+529 QIKAY
-541 EASWK
+541 
-546 VNNKTATVDNDIY
+546 
-559 TATINKNDISVE
+559 
-571 ITFTKIDTKNLKLSV
+571 
-586 DLDERHGKLKYYDDD
+586 
-601 EEKWVTYDD
+601 
-610 EYWTLSKG
+610 
-618 DKVEFKAV
+618 
-626 PDSGYKAVWQLGSG
+626 PDSGCVATWMIDRVIETVKDNTYTVTIDDADVSVYVMFQKKISSDRELDLDISGWKHGEIKYRVNNGTKYTLKSSDYPFTLEEGDKITFYIDADSGYTAKWNLDKESKSYSDEFTVRYKDIDEDGS
-640 SKTSATYYDVTYRDM
+640 
-655 DGKNRT
+655 T
-661 LHVDFVKKSS
+661 LHISFVKKSTI
-671 SDVDDYP
+671 VDNDYP

-686 GKHGT
+686 AKHGT
-691 VYRGTREYEDGDV
+691 VYRGTREYEHGDV

-729 KGDTYV
+729 KGESYV
-735 GDEYTVKMGA
+735 GDEFTVKMGSK
-745 NDAKLYVEFMD
+745 DAKLYVEFMD

-842 AYDAGVVDGFDAHT
+842 AYDAGVVDGFDAKT

-892 TDADKIA
+892 KDADKIA

>member
-21 FTVMAAAA
+21 FTVMASAEEPEDSCMHRDEELNTTFTIFHAAA
-29 DPCTHPNMEDVAY
+29 TATCFQEGHVAY
-42 KAPTCTTDGCYAH
+42 YECKTCHAKAILNEDDGKFIVQQNGIPKIAIDIDPTNHGGKLPKTPAQEPTCGANGNYEYYYCSGCNKYFKDEDG
-55 KHCPECGKDFDKL
+55 KI
-68 GEPFYGTVVI
+68 PFTSSVV
-78 EKDPDAHGNNLVP
+78 
-91 VKENPAT
+91 
-98 CVAEGTQAY
+98 
-107 YHCNACSKNFSD
+107 
-119 AAGNNEI
+119 
-126 TDLATV
+126 
-132 KIPATGH
+132 IPATGNH
-139 DKEFHAA
+139 KLEPVDA
-146 KDATCKTEGNI
+146 KDPTCTEDG
-157 PYYLCKNCNKKFVD
+157 YEAYWKCSVCGQKFSDAEGKNKISAPTEIKASGHKGYWMSGQ
-171 EAMTDEVPFGAVTI
+171 EAS
-185 ICDPT
+185 
-190 NHEDLKL
+190 
-197 VEAKA
+197 
-202 ATCTKDG
+202 CTKDG
-209 NEAYYHCDA
+209 RKVVWHCDK
-218 CNKNFSD
+218 CGKNFTDETAKTEVTD
-225 AAGRNEIRDLTS
+225 ADL
-237 VKISATGHKL
+237 VIKATGHTL
-247 VQVEGKDAT
+247 
-256 CVHKGCWAHQ
+256 
-266 KCLECGQLFNK
+266 
-277 LGEPWSGTTEI
+277 
-288 EKDPTNHEKLENVE
+288 
-302 AKAPTCTETGMTAGS
+302 
-317 KCSACGV
+317 
-324 VLKKQEVIP
+324 
-333 ALGHDLEHVA
+333 
-343 AKEPTK
+343 TK
-349 TATGNIEYW
+349 TDYKAATRTEEGNIAYW
-358 HCKRCDKYFSDADG
+358 HCSVCDKYFADEACT
-372 KNEIKQADTVIPQ
+372 NEITKAQTVIPK
-385 LKEEKHTLTIAVE
+385 LKEEKHVLTINVP
-398 KVDGV
+398 KVDNKV
-403 VPGEVQ
+403 
-409 YAGKPYE
+409 AGTVTYE
-416 MLEGLQK
+416 GAELPKLEGLQN
-423 GETRELTAVAKSGYQ
+423 GDTRTLVAEAKDGYE
-438 FKEWKINGA
+438 FLKWEVTGA
-447 SVSDLKKATTTVT
+447 TFSSDTNTTTTVK
-460 MDDTDATIT
+460 MGDTDATIT
-469 AEFVKKTAPVDTF
+469 AKFVKKTAPVDTF

-504 KWGNWWTAADD
+504 KWGDWWTAADD
-515 GYTSTEISNLKKGT
+515 DSTSIEISNLKKGT
-529 SYQIKAVPGTNY
+529 IYQIKAVPGTNY

-559 TATINKNDISVE
+559 TATINKNDISVK

-735 GDEYTVKMGA
+735 GDEYTVKMGSK
-745 NDAKLYVEFMD
+745 DAKLYVEFMD

-827 TDVSSS
+827 SDVSSS

-842 AYDAGVVDGFDAHT
+842 AYDAGVVDGFDAYT

-892 TDADKIA
+892 RDADKIA

>member
-21 FTVMAAAA
+21 FTVMASADEPEDSCMHVDEELNTTFTIFHAAA
-29 DPCTHPNMEDVAY
+29 TATCYQEGHVAY
-42 KAPTCTTDGCYAH
+42 YECKMCPAEAIYDESSGKFIVQTNGVTKAKDPTNHGGKLPKTPAQEPTCGASGNYEYYYCSGCNKYFKDEDGKTPFNGDVVRPATGKHTLESVAAKDPTCTEDGYEAYWKCSVCKKMFSDEAGTTEISAPVKREKMDH
-55 KHCPECGKDFDKL
+55 K
-68 GEPFYGTVVI
+68 I
-78 EKDPDAHGNNLVP
+78 VP
-91 VKENPAT
+91 VRGNPAT
-98 CVAEGTQAY
+98 CTDKGVKDHYECARTGCGALFEDEAGT
-107 YHCNACSKNFSD
+107 KPL
-119 AAGNNEI
+119 
-126 TDLATV
+126 TDKDV
-132 KIPATGH
+132 VIPATGH
-139 DKEFHAA
+139 K
-146 KDATCKTEGNI
+146 
-157 PYYLCKNCNKKFVD
+157 LKK
-171 EAMTDEVPFGAVTI
+171 
-185 ICDPT
+185 
-190 NHEDLKL
+190 
-197 VEAKA
+197 
-202 ATCTKDG
+202 
-209 NEAYYHCDA
+209 
-218 CNKNFSD
+218 
-225 AAGRNEIRDLTS
+225 
-237 VKISATGHKL
+237 
-247 VQVEGKDAT
+247 
-256 CVHKGCWAHQ
+256 
-266 KCLECGQLFNK
+266 
-277 LGEPWSGTTEI
+277 
-288 EKDPTNHEKLENVE
+288 VE
-302 AKAPTCTETGMTAGS
+302 AKAPTQTE
-317 KCSACGV
+317 
-324 VLKKQEVIP
+324 E
-333 ALGHDLEHVA
+333 
-343 AKEPTK
+343 
-349 TATGNIEYW
+349 GNIEYW
-358 HCKRCDKYFSDADG
+358 YCEKCDKYFSDKDATA
-372 KNEIKQADTVIPQ
+372 EIRKEDTVIPQ
-385 LKEEKHTLTIAVE
+385 LKEEKRTLTIAVE
-398 KVDGV
+398 KVNGA

-447 SVSDLKKATTTVT
+447 SVSDSKKATTTVT

-469 AEFVKKTAPVDTF
+469 AVFEKTATPARY
-482 KLTVEQVGDH
+482 KLEIDRNNTKGSIEYRTWFGNKWSRWYTIEKNEYPLAIQGLQKGD
-492 GTFKIRKKLDNG
+492 KI
-504 KWGNWWTAADD
+504 
-515 GYTSTEISNLKKGT
+515 
-529 SYQIKAVPGTNY
+529 QIKAY
-541 EASWK
+541 
-546 VNNKTATVDNDIY
+546 
-559 TATINKNDISVE
+559 
-571 ITFTKIDTKNLKLSV
+571 
-586 DLDERHGKLKYYDDD
+586 
-601 EEKWVTYDD
+601 
-610 EYWTLSKG
+610 
-618 DKVEFKAV
+618 
-626 PDSGYKAVWQLGSG
+626 PDSGCVATWMIDRVIETVKDNTYTVTIDDADVSVYVMFQKKISSDRELDLDISGWKHGEIKYRVNNGTKYTLKSSDYPFTLEEGDKITFYIDADSDYTAKWNLDKESKSYSDEFTVRYKDIDEDGS
-640 SKTSATYYDVTYRDM
+640 
-655 DGKNRT
+655 T
-661 LHVDFVKKSS
+661 LHISFVKKSTVI
-671 SDVDDYP
+671 DNDYP

-712 MTFKAKADKG
+712 MTFKAKTDKG

-729 KGDTYV
+729 KGESYV
-735 GDEYTVKMGA
+735 GDEFTVKMGSK
-745 NDAKLYVEFMD
+745 DAKLYVEFMD

-842 AYDAGVVDGFDAHT
+842 AYDAGVVDGFDART

-892 TDADKIA
+892 RDADKIA

>member
-21 FTVMAAAA
+21 FTVMASADEPEDSCMHVDEELNTTFTIFHAAA
-29 DPCTHPNMEDVAY
+29 TATCYQEGHVAY
-42 KAPTCTTDGCYAH
+42 YECKMCHAEAIYDESSGKFIVQTNGVTKAKDPTNHGGKLPKTPAQEPTCGASGNYEYYYCSGCNKYFKDEDGKTPFNGDVVRPATGKHTLESVAAKDPTCTEDGYEAYWKCSVCKKMFSDEAGTTEISAPVKREKMDH
-55 KHCPECGKDFDKL
+55 K
-68 GEPFYGTVVI
+68 I
-78 EKDPDAHGNNLVP
+78 VP
-91 VKENPAT
+91 VRGNPAT
-98 CVAEGTQAY
+98 CTDKGVKDHYECARTGCGALFEDEAGT
-107 YHCNACSKNFSD
+107 KPL
-119 AAGNNEI
+119 
-126 TDLATV
+126 TDKDV
-132 KIPATGH
+132 VIPATGH
-139 DKEFHAA
+139 K
-146 KDATCKTEGNI
+146 
-157 PYYLCKNCNKKFVD
+157 LKK
-171 EAMTDEVPFGAVTI
+171 
-185 ICDPT
+185 
-190 NHEDLKL
+190 
-197 VEAKA
+197 
-202 ATCTKDG
+202 
-209 NEAYYHCDA
+209 
-218 CNKNFSD
+218 
-225 AAGRNEIRDLTS
+225 
-237 VKISATGHKL
+237 
-247 VQVEGKDAT
+247 
-256 CVHKGCWAHQ
+256 
-266 KCLECGQLFNK
+266 
-277 LGEPWSGTTEI
+277 
-288 EKDPTNHEKLENVE
+288 VE
-302 AKAPTCTETGMTAGS
+302 AKAPTQTE
-317 KCSACGV
+317 
-324 VLKKQEVIP
+324 E
-333 ALGHDLEHVA
+333 
-343 AKEPTK
+343 
-349 TATGNIEYW
+349 GNIEYW
-358 HCKRCDKYFSDADG
+358 YCEKCDKYFSDKDATA
-372 KNEIKQADTVIPQ
+372 EIRKEDTVIPQ

-398 KVDGV
+398 KVNGA

-447 SVSDLKKATTTVT
+447 SVSDSKKATTTVT

-469 AEFVKKTAPVDTF
+469 AVFEKTATPVRY
-482 KLTVEQVGDH
+482 KLEIDRNNTKGSIEYRTWFGNKWSRWYTIEKNEYPLAIQGLQKGD
-492 GTFKIRKKLDNG
+492 KI
-504 KWGNWWTAADD
+504 
-515 GYTSTEISNLKKGT
+515 
-529 SYQIKAVPGTNY
+529 QIKAY
-541 EASWK
+541 
-546 VNNKTATVDNDIY
+546 
-559 TATINKNDISVE
+559 
-571 ITFTKIDTKNLKLSV
+571 
-586 DLDERHGKLKYYDDD
+586 
-601 EEKWVTYDD
+601 
-610 EYWTLSKG
+610 
-618 DKVEFKAV
+618 
-626 PDSGYKAVWQLGSG
+626 PDSGCVATWMIDRVIETVKDNTYTVTIDDADVSVYVMFQKKVNSDRELDLDISGWKHGEIKYRVNNGTKYTLKSSDYPFTLAEGDKITFYIDADSDYTAKWNLDKESKSYSDEFTIRYKDIDEDGS
-640 SKTSATYYDVTYRDM
+640 
-655 DGKNRT
+655 T
-661 LHVDFVKKSS
+661 LHISFVKKSTI
-671 SDVDDYP
+671 VDNDYP

-691 VYRGTREYEDGDV
+691 VYRGTREYEHGDV

-842 AYDAGVVDGFDAHT
+842 AYDAGVVDGFDAYT

-892 TDADKIA
+892 RDADKIA

>member
-1 MKTSKRLLSILLML
+1 ML

-21 FTVMAAAA
+21 FTVMASAAVA
-29 DPCTHPNMEDVAY
+29 PCDGMHSDEDVKAGTAKEY
-42 KAPTCTTDGCYAH
+42 PEKDATCKEGANPKYWECLKCGEYFWFDAEVKCTTSPIAPT
-55 KHCPECGKDFDKL
+55 GK
-68 GEPFYGTVVI
+68 
-78 EKDPDAHGNNLVP
+78 PDATKHQLRQV
-91 VKENPAT
+91 E
-98 CVAEGTQAY
+98 
-107 YHCNACSKNFSD
+107 
-119 AAGNNEI
+119 
-126 TDLATV
+126 
-132 KIPATGH
+132 
-139 DKEFHAA
+139 A
-146 KDATCKTEGNI
+146 KDATCKEQGNI
-157 PYYLCKNCNKKFVD
+157 PYVICDVCGNMWRDMTLKDQITVVNTPIDTSKHKYVPVAEKEETCTEDGNAAYSKCSVCGQVIDAEGKK
-171 EAMTDEVPFGAVTI
+171 TDLLAVTY
-185 ICDPT
+185 P
-190 NHEDLKL
+190 KL
-197 VEAKA
+197 GHKIVPARGNP
-202 ATCTKDG
+202 ATCTDKGVKDHYECARTG
-209 NEAYYHCDA
+209 CGALFEDEAGT
-218 CNKNFSD
+218 KP
-225 AAGRNEIRDLTS
+225 LTDKD
-237 VKISATGHKL
+237 VVIPATGHKL
-247 VQVEGKDAT
+247 K
-256 CVHKGCWAHQ
+256 K
-266 KCLECGQLFNK
+266 
-277 LGEPWSGTTEI
+277 
-288 EKDPTNHEKLENVE
+288 VE
-302 AKAPTCTETGMTAGS
+302 AKAPTQTE
-317 KCSACGV
+317 
-324 VLKKQEVIP
+324 E
-333 ALGHDLEHVA
+333 
-343 AKEPTK
+343 
-349 TATGNIEYW
+349 GNIEYW
-358 HCKRCDKYFSDADG
+358 YCEKCDKYFSDKDATA
-372 KNEIKQADTVIPQ
+372 EIRKEDTVIPQ

-398 KVDGV
+398 KVNGV

-423 GETRELTAVAKSGYQ
+423 GETRELTAVAKPGYQ
-438 FKEWKINGA
+438 FKEWSIEDA
-447 SVSDLKKATTTVT
+447 TISDATKATTTVT
-460 MDDTDATIT
+460 MGDKDATIT
-469 AEFVKKTAPVDTF
+469 AVFEKTATPVRY
-482 KLTVEQVGDH
+482 KLEIDRNNTKGSIKYRAWLGNRWSSWSTIEEDNYPLAIQGLQKGD
-492 GTFKIRKKLDNG
+492 KI
-504 KWGNWWTAADD
+504 
-515 GYTSTEISNLKKGT
+515 
-529 SYQIKAVPGTNY
+529 QIKALPNSGYV
-541 EASWK
+541 
-546 VNNKTATVDNDIY
+546 ATWMIDRVFESVKDNIY
-559 TATINKNDISVE
+559 TATIDDANISVYIMFQKKVNSDRELDLDISGWKHGEIKYRVNNGTKYTLKSSDYPFTLE
-571 ITFTKIDTKNLKLSV
+571 EGDKITFYIDADSDYTAKWNLDKESKSYS
-586 DLDERHGKLKYYDDD
+586 DEFTIRYKDID
-601 EEKWVTYDD
+601 ED
-610 EYWTLSKG
+610 
-618 DKVEFKAV
+618 
-626 PDSGYKAVWQLGSG
+626 GS
-640 SKTSATYYDVTYRDM
+640 
-655 DGKNRT
+655 T
-661 LHVDFVKKSS
+661 LHISFVKKSTVI
-671 SDVDDYP
+671 DNDYP

-712 MTFKAKADKG
+712 MTFKAKTDKG

-735 GDEYTVKMGA
+735 GDEYTVKMGSK
-745 NDAKLYVEFMD
+745 DAKLYVEFMD

-842 AYDAGVVDGFDAHT
+842 AYDAGVVDGFDART

-892 TDADKIA
+892 KDADKIA

>member
-21 FTVMAAAA
+21 FTVMASASAEPCEGMHSEA
-29 DPCTHPNMEDVAY
+29 DVEA
-42 KAPTCTTDGCYAH
+42 
-55 KHCPECGKDFDKL
+55 
-68 GEPFYGTVVI
+68 GTAKEYP
-78 EKDPDAHGNNLVP
+78 EKDATCKEGATPKYWECLKCHEFFWFEADGKCRTSATAPAATGTPDA
-91 VKENPAT
+91 
-98 CVAEGTQAY
+98 
-107 YHCNACSKNFSD
+107 SKHQLR
-119 AAGNNEI
+119 E
-126 TDLATV
+126 V
-132 KIPATGH
+132 
-139 DKEFHAA
+139 AA
-146 KDATCKTEGNI
+146 KDATCKEQGNI
-157 PYYLCKNCNKKFVD
+157 AYV
-171 EAMTDEVPFGAVTI
+171 
-185 ICDPT
+185 ICDLCGKMWRDMTLKDQLDVVNTPIDTSKHKLDKVDAKDPT
-190 NHEDLKL
+190 CTEDGY
-197 VEAKA
+197 EAYWKCSVCGQLFSDDKGTKKIDTPVKRNKTGHAPMLMAGNA
-202 ATCTKDG
+202 ATCTKEG
-209 NEAYYHCDA
+209 WQPYYVCKT
-218 CNKNFSD
+218 CQKEF
-225 AAGRNEIRDLTS
+225 
-237 VKISATGHKL
+237 
-247 VQVEGKDAT
+247 KDADCT
-256 CVHKGCWAHQ
+256 QEITDPSWKTIPKIQHQ
-266 KCLECGQLFNK
+266 L
-277 LGEPWSGTTEI
+277 TRTD
-288 EKDPTNHEKLENVE
+288 EKP
-302 AKAPTCTETGMTAGS
+302 ATCTENGTKAYWTCSVCGMKFS
-317 KCSACGV
+317 D
-324 VLKKQEVIP
+324 QEGTKPIQSP
-333 ALGHDLEHVA
+333 ETISALGHDLEHVA

-358 HCKRCDKYFSDADG
+358 HCKRCDKYFADEACT
-372 KNEIKQADTVIPQ
+372 NEITKAQTVIPKLVEEEEHVLTFSIGKNGKLAYADDGFEITSGRTKA
-385 LKEEKHTLTIAVE
+385 LKSDDKALELVATADKNH
-398 KVDGV
+398 KVV
-403 VPGEVQ
+403 WQ
-409 YAGKPYE
+409 
-416 MLEGLQK
+416 
-423 GETRELTAVAKSGYQ
+423 
-438 FKEWKINGA
+438 
-447 SVSDLKKATTTVT
+447 
-460 MDDTDATIT
+460 
-469 AEFVKKTAPVDTF
+469 
-482 KLTVEQVGDH
+482 
-492 GTFKIRKKLDNG
+492 LDNG
-504 KWGNWWTAADD
+504 KKHYEGSTAKI
-515 GYTSTEISNLKKGT
+515 TISYKDLNVKSELK
-529 SYQIKAVPGTNY
+529 VWF
-541 EASWK
+541 E
-546 VNNKTATVDNDIY
+546 
-559 TATINKNDISVE
+559 E
-571 ITFTKIDTKNLKLSV
+571 ITTEL
-586 DLDERHGKLKYYDDD
+586 DLTIKVSGFDKGDIEYKYNGGKVTDLEKREKTWSLDD
-601 EEKWVTYDD
+601 KD
-610 EYWTLSKG
+610 EYVKFWLYPKT
-618 DKVEFKAV
+618 
-626 PDSGYKAVWQLGSG
+626 GYKAVVQLN
-640 SKTSATYYDVTYRDM
+640 
-655 DGKNRT
+655 DGKKYTYSYNESLTIDYDDLDGEDGT
-661 LHVDFVKKSS
+661 LYVSFVKKSS

-691 VYRGTREYEDGDV
+691 VYRGTREYEHGDV

-842 AYDAGVVDGFDAHT
+842 AYDAGVVDGFDAYT

>member
-15 TMLLSM
+15 TMLVSM
-21 FTVMAAAA
+21 FTVMASAETVGS
-29 DPCTHPNMEDVAY
+29 CTHEDEVGKTTYTYHEAEE
-42 KAPTCTTDGCYAH
+42 ATCT
-55 KHCPECGKDFDKL
+55 
-68 GEPFYGTVVI
+68 
-78 EKDPDAHGNNLVP
+78 
-91 VKENPAT
+91 KEGHN
-98 CVAEGTQAY
+98 EY
-107 YHCNACSKNFSD
+107 WLCSKCGAVAIYNASLERYEVQPN
-119 AAGNNEI
+119 GI
-126 TDLATV
+126 P
-132 KIPATGH
+132 KIAIDPTKH
-139 DKEFHAA
+139 QLRQVAA
-146 KDATCKTEGNI
+146 KDATCKEPGNI
-157 PYYLCKNCNKKFVD
+157 AYVVCDLCGKMWRDMTLKDQLDVVNTPIDTSKHKLDKVD
-171 EAMTDEVPFGAVTI
+171 AKDPTCTEDGNVAYSQCSVCGKVIDAEGKETNLTAVTS
-185 ICDPT
+185 P
-190 NHEDLKL
+190 KL
-197 VEAKA
+197 GHKPVEVIAKA
-202 ATCTKDG
+202 ATCTENGIKKHYKCARTGCGALFEDKAGTKPLTDKD
-209 NEAYYHCDA
+209 
-218 CNKNFSD
+218 
-225 AAGRNEIRDLTS
+225 
-237 VKISATGHKL
+237 V
-247 VQVEGKDAT
+247 
-256 CVHKGCWAHQ
+256 
-266 KCLECGQLFNK
+266 
-277 LGEPWSGTTEI
+277 
-288 EKDPTNHEKLENVE
+288 
-302 AKAPTCTETGMTAGS
+302 
-317 KCSACGV
+317 
-324 VLKKQEVIP
+324 VIP
-333 ALGHDLEHVA
+333 ATGHDLEHVA

-358 HCKRCDKYFSDADG
+358 HCKRCDKYFSDKDATA
-372 KNEIKQADTVIPQ
+372 EIRKEDTVIPQ
-385 LKEEKHTLTIAVE
+385 LKEEKHTLTIVVS

-423 GETRELTAVAKSGYQ
+423 GETKELTAVAKSGYQ
-438 FKEWKINGA
+438 FKEWKINGDGA

-460 MDDTDATIT
+460 MGDTNATIT
-469 AEFVKKTAPVDTF
+469 AVFEKTTTPARY
-482 KLTVEQVGDH
+482 KLEIDRNNTKGSIEYRTWFGNKWSRWYTIEKNEYPLAIQGLQKGD
-492 GTFKIRKKLDNG
+492 KI
-504 KWGNWWTAADD
+504 
-515 GYTSTEISNLKKGT
+515 
-529 SYQIKAVPGTNY
+529 QIKAYPDSGCV
-541 EASWK
+541 
-546 VNNKTATVDNDIY
+546 ATWMIDRVFETVKDNTY
-559 TATINKNDISVE
+559 TVTIDDADISVYVMFQKKVNSDRE
-571 ITFTKIDTKNLKLSV
+571 LDLDISGWKHGEIKYRVNNGTKYTLKSSDYPFTLEEGDKITFYIDADSDYTAKWNLDKESKSYS
-586 DLDERHGKLKYYDDD
+586 DEFTVRYKDID
-601 EEKWVTYDD
+601 ED
-610 EYWTLSKG
+610 
-618 DKVEFKAV
+618 
-626 PDSGYKAVWQLGSG
+626 GS
-640 SKTSATYYDVTYRDM
+640 
-655 DGKNRT
+655 T
-661 LHVDFVKKSS
+661 LHISFVKKSTI
-671 SDVDDYP
+671 VDNDYP

-729 KGDTYV
+729 KGESYV
-735 GDEYTVKMGA
+735 GDEFTVKMGSK
-745 NDAKLYVEFMD
+745 DAKLYVEFMD

-842 AYDAGVVDGFDAHT
+842 AYDAGVVDGFDART

-892 TDADKIA
+892 KDADKIA

>member
-1 MKTSKRLLSILLML
+1 ML
-15 TMLLSM
+15 TMLVSM
-21 FTVMAAAA
+21 FTVMASAETVGS
-29 DPCTHPNMEDVAY
+29 CTHEDEVGKTTYTYHEAEE
-42 KAPTCTTDGCYAH
+42 ATCT
-55 KHCPECGKDFDKL
+55 
-68 GEPFYGTVVI
+68 
-78 EKDPDAHGNNLVP
+78 
-91 VKENPAT
+91 KEGHN
-98 CVAEGTQAY
+98 EY
-107 YHCNACSKNFSD
+107 WLCSKCGAVAIYNASLERYEVQPN
-119 AAGNNEI
+119 GI
-126 TDLATV
+126 P
-132 KIPATGH
+132 KIAIDPTKH
-139 DKEFHAA
+139 QLRQVAA
-146 KDATCKTEGNI
+146 KDATCKEPGNI
-157 PYYLCKNCNKKFVD
+157 AYVVCDLCGKMWRDMTLKDQLDVVNTPIDTSKHKLDKVD
-171 EAMTDEVPFGAVTI
+171 AKDPTCTEDGNVAYSQCSVCGKVIDAEGKETNLTAVTS
-185 ICDPT
+185 P
-190 NHEDLKL
+190 KL
-197 VEAKA
+197 GHKPVEVIAKA
-202 ATCTKDG
+202 ATCTENGIKKHYKCARTGCGALFEDKAGTKPLTDKD
-209 NEAYYHCDA
+209 
-218 CNKNFSD
+218 
-225 AAGRNEIRDLTS
+225 
-237 VKISATGHKL
+237 V
-247 VQVEGKDAT
+247 
-256 CVHKGCWAHQ
+256 
-266 KCLECGQLFNK
+266 
-277 LGEPWSGTTEI
+277 
-288 EKDPTNHEKLENVE
+288 
-302 AKAPTCTETGMTAGS
+302 
-317 KCSACGV
+317 
-324 VLKKQEVIP
+324 VIP
-333 ALGHDLEHVA
+333 ATGHDLEHVA

-358 HCKRCDKYFSDADG
+358 HCKRCDKYFSDKDATA
-372 KNEIKQADTVIPQ
+372 EIRKEDTVIPQ
-385 LKEEKHTLTIAVE
+385 LKEEKHTLTIVVS

-423 GETRELTAVAKSGYQ
+423 GETKELTAVAKSGYQ
-438 FKEWKINGA
+438 FKEWKINGDGA

-460 MDDTDATIT
+460 MGDTNATIT
-469 AEFVKKTAPVDTF
+469 AVFEKTTTPARY
-482 KLTVEQVGDH
+482 KLEIDRNNTKGSIEYRTWFGNKWSRWYTIEKNEYPLAIQGLQKGD
-492 GTFKIRKKLDNG
+492 KI
-504 KWGNWWTAADD
+504 
-515 GYTSTEISNLKKGT
+515 
-529 SYQIKAVPGTNY
+529 QIKAYPDSGCV
-541 EASWK
+541 
-546 VNNKTATVDNDIY
+546 ATWMIDRVFETVKDNTY
-559 TATINKNDISVE
+559 TVTIDDADISVYVMFQKKVNSDRE
-571 ITFTKIDTKNLKLSV
+571 LDLDISGWKHGEIKYRVNNGTKYTLKSSDYPFTLEEGDKITFYIDADSDYTAKWNLDKESKSYS
-586 DLDERHGKLKYYDDD
+586 DEFTVRYKDID
-601 EEKWVTYDD
+601 ED
-610 EYWTLSKG
+610 
-618 DKVEFKAV
+618 
-626 PDSGYKAVWQLGSG
+626 GS
-640 SKTSATYYDVTYRDM
+640 
-655 DGKNRT
+655 T
-661 LHVDFVKKSS
+661 LHISFVKKSTI
-671 SDVDDYP
+671 VDNDYP

-729 KGDTYV
+729 KGESYV
-735 GDEYTVKMGA
+735 GDEFTVKMGSK
-745 NDAKLYVEFMD
+745 DAKLYVEFMD

-892 TDADKIA
+892 RDADKIA

>member
-15 TMLLSM
+15 TMLVSM
-21 FTVMAAAA
+21 FTVMASAETVGS
-29 DPCTHPNMEDVAY
+29 CTHEDEVGKTTYTYHEAEE
-42 KAPTCTTDGCYAH
+42 ATCT
-55 KHCPECGKDFDKL
+55 
-68 GEPFYGTVVI
+68 
-78 EKDPDAHGNNLVP
+78 
-91 VKENPAT
+91 KEGHN
-98 CVAEGTQAY
+98 EY
-107 YHCNACSKNFSD
+107 WLCSKCGAVAIYNASLERYEVQPN
-119 AAGNNEI
+119 GI
-126 TDLATV
+126 P
-132 KIPATGH
+132 KIAIDPTKH
-139 DKEFHAA
+139 QLRQVAA
-146 KDATCKTEGNI
+146 KDATCKEPGNI
-157 PYYLCKNCNKKFVD
+157 AYVVCDLCGKMWRDMTLKDQLDVVNTPIDTSKHKLDKVD
-171 EAMTDEVPFGAVTI
+171 AKDPTCTEDGNVAYSQCSVCGKVIDAEGKETNLTAVTS
-185 ICDPT
+185 P
-190 NHEDLKL
+190 KL
-197 VEAKA
+197 GHKPVEVIAKA
-202 ATCTKDG
+202 ATCTENGIKKHYKCARTGCGALFEDKAGTKPLTDKD
-209 NEAYYHCDA
+209 
-218 CNKNFSD
+218 
-225 AAGRNEIRDLTS
+225 
-237 VKISATGHKL
+237 V
-247 VQVEGKDAT
+247 
-256 CVHKGCWAHQ
+256 
-266 KCLECGQLFNK
+266 
-277 LGEPWSGTTEI
+277 
-288 EKDPTNHEKLENVE
+288 
-302 AKAPTCTETGMTAGS
+302 
-317 KCSACGV
+317 
-324 VLKKQEVIP
+324 VIP
-333 ALGHDLEHVA
+333 ATGHDLEHVA

-358 HCKRCDKYFSDADG
+358 HCKRCDKYFSDKDATA
-372 KNEIKQADTVIPQ
+372 EIRKEDTVIPQ
-385 LKEEKHTLTIAVE
+385 LKEEKHTLTIVVS

-423 GETRELTAVAKSGYQ
+423 GETKELTAVAKSGYQ
-438 FKEWKINGA
+438 FKEWKINGDGA

-460 MDDTDATIT
+460 MGDTNATIT
-469 AEFVKKTAPVDTF
+469 AVFEKTTTPARY
-482 KLTVEQVGDH
+482 KLEIDRNNTKGSIEYRTWFGNKWSRWYTIEKNEYPLAIQGLQKGD
-492 GTFKIRKKLDNG
+492 KI
-504 KWGNWWTAADD
+504 
-515 GYTSTEISNLKKGT
+515 
-529 SYQIKAVPGTNY
+529 QIKAYPDSGCV
-541 EASWK
+541 
-546 VNNKTATVDNDIY
+546 ATWMIDRVFETVKDNTY
-559 TATINKNDISVE
+559 TVTIDDADISVYVMFQKKVNSDRE
-571 ITFTKIDTKNLKLSV
+571 LDLDISGWKHGEIKYRVNNGTKYTLKSSDYPFTLEEGDKITFYIDADSDYTAKWNLDKESKSYS
-586 DLDERHGKLKYYDDD
+586 DEFTVQYKDID
-601 EEKWVTYDD
+601 ED
-610 EYWTLSKG
+610 
-618 DKVEFKAV
+618 
-626 PDSGYKAVWQLGSG
+626 GS
-640 SKTSATYYDVTYRDM
+640 
-655 DGKNRT
+655 T
-661 LHVDFVKKSS
+661 LHISFVKKSTI
-671 SDVDDYP
+671 VDNDYP

-729 KGDTYV
+729 KGESYV
-735 GDEYTVKMGA
+735 GDEFTVKMGSK
-745 NDAKLYVEFMD
+745 DAKLYVEFMD

-892 TDADKIA
+892 RDADKIA

>member
-1 MKTSKRLLSILLML
+1 MHVDEELNT
-15 TMLLSM
+15 T
-21 FTVMAAAA
+21 FTIFHAAATA
-29 DPCTHPNMEDVAY
+29 TCYQEGHVAY
-42 KAPTCTTDGCYAH
+42 YECKMCHAEAIYDESSGKFIVQTNGVTKAKDPTNHGGKLPKTPAQEPTCGASGNYEYYYCSGCNKYFKDEDGKTPFNGDVVRPATGKHTLESVAAKDPTCTEDGYEAYWKCSVCKKMFSDEAGTTEISAPVKREKMDH
-55 KHCPECGKDFDKL
+55 K
-68 GEPFYGTVVI
+68 I
-78 EKDPDAHGNNLVP
+78 VP
-91 VKENPAT
+91 VRGNPAT
-98 CVAEGTQAY
+98 CTDKGVKDHYECARTGCGALFEDEAGT
-107 YHCNACSKNFSD
+107 KPL
-119 AAGNNEI
+119 
-126 TDLATV
+126 TDKDV
-132 KIPATGH
+132 VIPATGH
-139 DKEFHAA
+139 K
-146 KDATCKTEGNI
+146 
-157 PYYLCKNCNKKFVD
+157 LKK
-171 EAMTDEVPFGAVTI
+171 
-185 ICDPT
+185 
-190 NHEDLKL
+190 
-197 VEAKA
+197 
-202 ATCTKDG
+202 
-209 NEAYYHCDA
+209 
-218 CNKNFSD
+218 
-225 AAGRNEIRDLTS
+225 
-237 VKISATGHKL
+237 
-247 VQVEGKDAT
+247 
-256 CVHKGCWAHQ
+256 
-266 KCLECGQLFNK
+266 
-277 LGEPWSGTTEI
+277 
-288 EKDPTNHEKLENVE
+288 VE
-302 AKAPTCTETGMTAGS
+302 AKAPTQTE
-317 KCSACGV
+317 
-324 VLKKQEVIP
+324 E
-333 ALGHDLEHVA
+333 
-343 AKEPTK
+343 
-349 TATGNIEYW
+349 GNIEYW
-358 HCKRCDKYFSDADG
+358 YCEKCDKYFSDKDATA
-372 KNEIKQADTVIPQ
+372 EIRKEDTVIPQ

-398 KVDGV
+398 KVNGA

-416 MLEGLQK
+416 MLEGLQN
-423 GETRELTAVAKSGYQ
+423 GETRELTAVAKPGYQ
-438 FKEWKINGA
+438 FKEWKINDA
-447 SVSDLKKATTTVT
+447 SVSDSKKATTTVT

-469 AEFVKKTAPVDTF
+469 AVFEKTATPARY
-482 KLTVEQVGDH
+482 KLEIDRNNTKGSIEYRTWFGNKWSRWYTIEKNEYPLAIQGLQKGD
-492 GTFKIRKKLDNG
+492 KI
-504 KWGNWWTAADD
+504 
-515 GYTSTEISNLKKGT
+515 
-529 SYQIKAVPGTNY
+529 QIKAY
-541 EASWK
+541 
-546 VNNKTATVDNDIY
+546 
-559 TATINKNDISVE
+559 
-571 ITFTKIDTKNLKLSV
+571 
-586 DLDERHGKLKYYDDD
+586 
-601 EEKWVTYDD
+601 
-610 EYWTLSKG
+610 
-618 DKVEFKAV
+618 
-626 PDSGYKAVWQLGSG
+626 PDSGCVATWMIDRVIETVKDNTYTVTIDDADVSVYVMFQKKISSDRELDLDISGWKHGEIKYRVNNGTKYTLKSSDYPFTLEEGDKITFYIDADSGYTAKWNLDKESKSYSDEFTVRYKDIDEDGS
-640 SKTSATYYDVTYRDM
+640 
-655 DGKNRT
+655 T
-661 LHVDFVKKSS
+661 LHISFVKKSTI
-671 SDVDDYP
+671 VDNDYP

-691 VYRGTREYEDGDV
+691 VYRGTREYEHGDV

-842 AYDAGVVDGFDAHT
+842 AYDAGVVDGFDART

-892 TDADKIA
+892 RDADKIA

>member
-1 MKTSKRLLSILLML
+1 ML

-21 FTVMAAAA
+21 FTVMASA
-29 DPCTHPNMEDVAY
+29 DDPEDLCMHVDEEFN
-42 KAPTCTTDGCYAH
+42 TT
-55 KHCPECGKDFDKL
+55 F
-68 GEPFYGTVVI
+68 TI
-78 EKDPDAHGNNLVP
+78 
-91 VKENPAT
+91 
-98 CVAEGTQAY
+98 
-107 YHCNACSKNFSD
+107 
-119 AAGNNEI
+119 
-126 TDLATV
+126 
-132 KIPATGH
+132 
-139 DKEFHAA
+139 FHAA
-146 KDATCKTEGNI
+146 ATATCFQEGHVA
-157 PYYLCKNCNKKFVD
+157 YYECKMCPAEAIYDESSGKFVVQ
-171 EAMTDEVPFGAVTI
+171 TNGVTKAK
-185 ICDPT
+185 DPT
-190 NHEDLKL
+190 NHGGKLPKTPAQEPTCGASGNYEYYYCSGCNKYFKDEDGKNPFNGDVVRPATGKHTLEPVAAKDPTCTEDGY
-197 VEAKA
+197 EAYWKCSVCGQLFSDDKGTKKIDTPVKRNKTGHAPMLMAGNA
-202 ATCTKDG
+202 ATCTKEG
-209 NEAYYHCDA
+209 WQPYYVCKT
-218 CNKNFSD
+218 CQKEF
-225 AAGRNEIRDLTS
+225 
-237 VKISATGHKL
+237 
-247 VQVEGKDAT
+247 KDADCT
-256 CVHKGCWAHQ
+256 QEITDPSWKTIPKIQHQ
-266 KCLECGQLFNK
+266 L
-277 LGEPWSGTTEI
+277 TRTD
-288 EKDPTNHEKLENVE
+288 EKP
-302 AKAPTCTETGMTAGS
+302 ATCTENGTKAYWTCSVCGMKFS
-317 KCSACGV
+317 D
-324 VLKKQEVIP
+324 QEGTKPIQSP
-333 ALGHDLEHVA
+333 ETISALGHDLEHVA

-358 HCKRCDKYFSDADG
+358 HCKRCDKYFADEACT
-372 KNEIKQADTVIPQ
+372 NEITKAQTVIPKLVEEEEHVLTFSIGKNGKLAYADDGFEITSGRTKA
-385 LKEEKHTLTIAVE
+385 LKSDDKALELVATADKNH
-398 KVDGV
+398 KVV
-403 VPGEVQ
+403 WQ
-409 YAGKPYE
+409 
-416 MLEGLQK
+416 
-423 GETRELTAVAKSGYQ
+423 
-438 FKEWKINGA
+438 
-447 SVSDLKKATTTVT
+447 
-460 MDDTDATIT
+460 
-469 AEFVKKTAPVDTF
+469 
-482 KLTVEQVGDH
+482 
-492 GTFKIRKKLDNG
+492 LDNG
-504 KWGNWWTAADD
+504 KKHYEGSTAKI
-515 GYTSTEISNLKKGT
+515 TISYKDLNVKSELK
-529 SYQIKAVPGTNY
+529 VWF
-541 EASWK
+541 E
-546 VNNKTATVDNDIY
+546 
-559 TATINKNDISVE
+559 E
-571 ITFTKIDTKNLKLSV
+571 ITTEL
-586 DLDERHGKLKYYDDD
+586 DLTIKVSGFDKGDIEYKYNGGKVTDLEKREKTWSLDD
-601 EEKWVTYDD
+601 KD
-610 EYWTLSKG
+610 EYVKFWLYPKT
-618 DKVEFKAV
+618 
-626 PDSGYKAVWQLGSG
+626 GYKAVVQLN
-640 SKTSATYYDVTYRDM
+640 
-655 DGKNRT
+655 DGKKYTYSYNESLTIDYDDLDGEDGT
-661 LHVDFVKKSS
+661 LYVSFVKKSS

-712 MTFKAKADKG
+712 MTFKAKTDKG

-842 AYDAGVVDGFDAHT
+842 AYDAGVVDGFDAYT

-892 TDADKIA
+892 RDADKIA

>member
-15 TMLLSM
+15 TMLVSM
-21 FTVMAAAA
+21 FTVMASAETVGS
-29 DPCTHPNMEDVAY
+29 CTHEDEVGKTTYTYHEAEE
-42 KAPTCTTDGCYAH
+42 ATCT
-55 KHCPECGKDFDKL
+55 
-68 GEPFYGTVVI
+68 
-78 EKDPDAHGNNLVP
+78 
-91 VKENPAT
+91 KEGHN
-98 CVAEGTQAY
+98 EY
-107 YHCNACSKNFSD
+107 WLCSKCGAVAIYNASLERYEVQPN
-119 AAGNNEI
+119 GI
-126 TDLATV
+126 P
-132 KIPATGH
+132 KIAIDPTKH
-139 DKEFHAA
+139 QLRQVAA
-146 KDATCKTEGNI
+146 KDATCKEPGNI
-157 PYYLCKNCNKKFVD
+157 AYVVCDLCGKMWRDMTLKDQLDVVNTPIDTSKHKLDKVD
-171 EAMTDEVPFGAVTI
+171 AKDPTCTEDGNVAYSQCSVCGKVIDAEGKETNLTAVTS
-185 ICDPT
+185 P
-190 NHEDLKL
+190 KL
-197 VEAKA
+197 GHKPVEVIAKA
-202 ATCTKDG
+202 ATCTENGIKKHYKCARTGCGALFEDKAGTKPLTDKD
-209 NEAYYHCDA
+209 
-218 CNKNFSD
+218 
-225 AAGRNEIRDLTS
+225 
-237 VKISATGHKL
+237 V
-247 VQVEGKDAT
+247 
-256 CVHKGCWAHQ
+256 
-266 KCLECGQLFNK
+266 
-277 LGEPWSGTTEI
+277 
-288 EKDPTNHEKLENVE
+288 
-302 AKAPTCTETGMTAGS
+302 
-317 KCSACGV
+317 
-324 VLKKQEVIP
+324 VIP
-333 ALGHDLEHVA
+333 ATGHDLEHVA

-358 HCKRCDKYFSDADG
+358 HCKRCDKYFSDKDATA
-372 KNEIKQADTVIPQ
+372 EIRKEDTVIPQ
-385 LKEEKHTLTIAVE
+385 LKEEKHTLTIVVS

-423 GETRELTAVAKSGYQ
+423 GETKELTAVAKSGYQ
-438 FKEWKINGA
+438 FKEWKINDA
-447 SVSDLKKATTTVT
+447 SVSDSKKATTTVT

-469 AEFVKKTAPVDTF
+469 AVFEKTATPARY
-482 KLTVEQVGDH
+482 KLEIDRNNTKGSIEYRTWFGNKWSRWYTIEKNEYPLAIQGLQKGD
-492 GTFKIRKKLDNG
+492 KI
-504 KWGNWWTAADD
+504 
-515 GYTSTEISNLKKGT
+515 
-529 SYQIKAVPGTNY
+529 QIKAY
-541 EASWK
+541 
-546 VNNKTATVDNDIY
+546 
-559 TATINKNDISVE
+559 
-571 ITFTKIDTKNLKLSV
+571 
-586 DLDERHGKLKYYDDD
+586 
-601 EEKWVTYDD
+601 
-610 EYWTLSKG
+610 
-618 DKVEFKAV
+618 
-626 PDSGYKAVWQLGSG
+626 PDSGCVATWMIDRVIETVKDNTYTVTIDDADVSVYVMFQKKISSDRELDLDISGWKHGEIKYRVNNGTKYTLKSSDYPFTLEEGDKITFYIDADSGYTAKWNLDKESKSYSDEFTVRYKDIDEDGS
-640 SKTSATYYDVTYRDM
+640 
-655 DGKNRT
+655 T
-661 LHVDFVKKSS
+661 LHISFVKKSTI
-671 SDVDDYP
+671 VDNDYP

-691 VYRGTREYEDGDV
+691 VYRGTREYEHGDV

-842 AYDAGVVDGFDAHT
+842 AYDAGVVDGFDART

>member
-15 TMLLSM
+15 TMLVSM
-21 FTVMAAAA
+21 FTVMASAETVES
-29 DPCTHPNMEDVAY
+29 CTHEDEVGKTTYTYHEAEE
-42 KAPTCTTDGCYAH
+42 ATCT
-55 KHCPECGKDFDKL
+55 
-68 GEPFYGTVVI
+68 
-78 EKDPDAHGNNLVP
+78 
-91 VKENPAT
+91 KEGHN
-98 CVAEGTQAY
+98 EY
-107 YHCNACSKNFSD
+107 WLCSKCGAVAIYNASLERYEVQPN
-119 AAGNNEI
+119 GI
-126 TDLATV
+126 P
-132 KIPATGH
+132 KIAIDPTKH
-139 DKEFHAA
+139 QLRQVAA
-146 KDATCKTEGNI
+146 KDATCKEPGNI
-157 PYYLCKNCNKKFVD
+157 AYVVCDLCGKMWRDMTLKDQLDVVNTPIDTSKHKLDKVD
-171 EAMTDEVPFGAVTI
+171 AK
-185 ICDPT
+185 DPT
-190 NHEDLKL
+190 CTEDGY
-197 VEAKA
+197 EAYWKCSVCGQLFSDDKGTKKIDTPVKRNKTGHAPMLMAGNA
-202 ATCTKDG
+202 ATCTKEG
-209 NEAYYHCDA
+209 WQPYYVCKT
-218 CNKNFSD
+218 CQKEF
-225 AAGRNEIRDLTS
+225 
-237 VKISATGHKL
+237 
-247 VQVEGKDAT
+247 KDADCT
-256 CVHKGCWAHQ
+256 QEITDPSWKTIPKIQHQ
-266 KCLECGQLFNK
+266 L
-277 LGEPWSGTTEI
+277 TRTD
-288 EKDPTNHEKLENVE
+288 EKP
-302 AKAPTCTETGMTAGS
+302 ATCTENGTKAYWTCSVCGMKFS
-317 KCSACGV
+317 D
-324 VLKKQEVIP
+324 QEGTKPIQSP
-333 ALGHDLEHVA
+333 ETISALGHDLEHVA

-358 HCKRCDKYFSDADG
+358 HCKRCDKYFADEACT
-372 KNEIKQADTVIPQ
+372 NEITKAQTVIPKLVEEEEHVLTFSIGKNGKLAYADDGFEITSGRTKA
-385 LKEEKHTLTIAVE
+385 LKSDDKALELVATADKNH
-398 KVDGV
+398 KVV
-403 VPGEVQ
+403 WQ
-409 YAGKPYE
+409 
-416 MLEGLQK
+416 
-423 GETRELTAVAKSGYQ
+423 
-438 FKEWKINGA
+438 
-447 SVSDLKKATTTVT
+447 
-460 MDDTDATIT
+460 
-469 AEFVKKTAPVDTF
+469 
-482 KLTVEQVGDH
+482 
-492 GTFKIRKKLDNG
+492 LDNG
-504 KWGNWWTAADD
+504 KKHYEGSTAKI
-515 GYTSTEISNLKKGT
+515 TISYKDLNVKSELK
-529 SYQIKAVPGTNY
+529 VWF
-541 EASWK
+541 E
-546 VNNKTATVDNDIY
+546 
-559 TATINKNDISVE
+559 E
-571 ITFTKIDTKNLKLSV
+571 ITTEL
-586 DLDERHGKLKYYDDD
+586 DLTIKVSGFDKGDIEYKYNGGKVTDLEKREKTWSLDD
-601 EEKWVTYDD
+601 KD
-610 EYWTLSKG
+610 EYVKFWLYPKT
-618 DKVEFKAV
+618 
-626 PDSGYKAVWQLGSG
+626 GYKAVVQLN
-640 SKTSATYYDVTYRDM
+640 
-655 DGKNRT
+655 DGKKYTYSYNESLTIDYDDLDGEDGT
-661 LHVDFVKKSS
+661 LYVSFVKKSS

-735 GDEYTVKMGA
+735 GDEYTVKMGSK
-745 NDAKLYVEFMD
+745 DAKLYVEFMD

-842 AYDAGVVDGFDAHT
+842 AYDAGVVDGFDART

-892 TDADKIA
+892 RDADKIA

>member
-15 TMLLSM
+15 TMLVSM
-21 FTVMAAAA
+21 FTVMASADDPEDLCMHVDEEFNTTFTIFHAAA
-29 DPCTHPNMEDVAY
+29 TATCFQEGHVAY
-42 KAPTCTTDGCYAH
+42 YECKMCHAEAIYDESIGKFVVQTNGVTKAKDPNNHGGKLPKTPGQEPTCGASGNYEYYYCSGCNKYFTD
-55 KHCPECGKDFDKL
+55 EDGKT
-68 GEPFYGTVVI
+68 PFNGDVVR
-78 EKDPDAHGNNLVP
+78 
-91 VKENPAT
+91 
-98 CVAEGTQAY
+98 
-107 YHCNACSKNFSD
+107 
-119 AAGNNEI
+119 
-126 TDLATV
+126 
-132 KIPATGH
+132 PATGKH
-139 DKEFHAA
+139 TLEPVAA
-146 KDATCKTEGNI
+146 KD
-157 PYYLCKNCNKKFVD
+157 P
-171 EAMTDEVPFGAVTI
+171 
-185 ICDPT
+185 
-190 NHEDLKL
+190 
-197 VEAKA
+197 
-202 ATCTKDG
+202 TCTKDG
-209 NEAYYHCDA
+209 YDAYWKCSV
-218 CNKNFSD
+218 CKKMFSD
-225 AAGRNEIRDLTS
+225 EA
-237 VKISATGHKL
+237 
-247 VQVEGKDAT
+247 
-256 CVHKGCWAHQ
+256 
-266 KCLECGQLFNK
+266 
-277 LGEPWSGTTEI
+277 GTTEI
-288 EKDPTNHEKLENVE
+288 SAPVKREKMDHKIVPVRGNP
-302 AKAPTCTETGMTAGS
+302 ATCTDKGVKDHYECARTGCGALFEDEAGT
-317 KCSACGV
+317 KPLTDKDV
-324 VLKKQEVIP
+324 VIP
-333 ALGHDLEHVA
+333 ATGHDLEHVA

-398 KVDGV
+398 KVNGA

-416 MLEGLQK
+416 MLEGLQN
-423 GETRELTAVAKSGYQ
+423 GETRELTAVAKPGYQ
-438 FKEWKINGA
+438 FKEWKINDA
-447 SVSDLKKATTTVT
+447 SVSAPKKATTTVT
-460 MDDTDATIT
+460 MGDKDATIT
-469 AEFVKKTAPVDTF
+469 AVFEKKAASAEDYTLNIDRNNTKGSISF
-482 KLTVEQVGDH
+482 RTKT
-492 GTFKIRKKLDNG
+492 
-504 KWGNWWTAADD
+504 GNRWSSWT
-515 GYTSTEISNLKKGT
+515 T
-529 SYQIKAVPGTNY
+529 IKAKDYPYAIKDLKTGT
-541 EASWK
+541 K
-546 VNNKTATVDNDIY
+546 VQIQAT
-559 TATINKNDISVE
+559 
-571 ITFTKIDTKNLKLSV
+571 
-586 DLDERHGKLKYYDDD
+586 
-601 EEKWVTYDD
+601 
-610 EYWTLSKG
+610 
-618 DKVEFKAV
+618 
-626 PDSGYKAVWQLGSG
+626 PDSGYVATWMIDRVFETVEDNTYTVTIDDADISVYVMFQKKISSDRELDLDISGWKHGEIKYRVNNGTKYTLKSSDYPFTLEEGDKITFYIDADSGYTAKWNLDKESKSYSDEFTIRYKDIDEDGS
-640 SKTSATYYDVTYRDM
+640 
-655 DGKNRT
+655 T
-661 LHVDFVKKSS
+661 LHISFVKKGS

-686 GKHGT
+686 AKHGK
-691 VYRGTREYEDGDV
+691 VYRGTREYEHGDV

-818 PRATKRNPF
+818 PRATRNNPF
-827 TDVSSS
+827 NDVSSR

-842 AYDAGVVDGFDAHT
+842 AYDAGVVDGFDART

-892 TDADKIA
+892 RDADKIA

>member
-21 FTVMAAAA
+21 FTVMASAAA
-29 DPCTHPNMEDVAY
+29 APCDGLHGEADVEAGTAKEY
-42 KAPTCTTDGCYAH
+42 PKRDATCKEGATPEYWECLKCGEYFWFDGNGKCTTSPTA
-55 KHCPECGKDFDKL
+55 PAATGK
-68 GEPFYGTVVI
+68 
-78 EKDPDAHGNNLVP
+78 PDATKHQLRQV
-91 VKENPAT
+91 E
-98 CVAEGTQAY
+98 
-107 YHCNACSKNFSD
+107 
-119 AAGNNEI
+119 
-126 TDLATV
+126 
-132 KIPATGH
+132 
-139 DKEFHAA
+139 A
-146 KDATCKTEGNI
+146 KDATCKEQGNI
-157 PYYLCKNCNKKFVD
+157 PYVICDVCGNMWRDMTLKDQITVVNTPIDTSKHKYVPVAEKEETCTEDGNAAYSKCSVCGQVIDAEGKK
-171 EAMTDEVPFGAVTI
+171 TDLLAVTY
-185 ICDPT
+185 P
-190 NHEDLKL
+190 KL
-197 VEAKA
+197 GHKIVPARGNP
-202 ATCTKDG
+202 ATCTDKGVKDHYECARTG
-209 NEAYYHCDA
+209 CGALFEDEAGT
-218 CNKNFSD
+218 KP
-225 AAGRNEIRDLTS
+225 LTDKD
-237 VKISATGHKL
+237 VEISAT
-247 VQVEGKDAT
+247 
-256 CVHKGCWAHQ
+256 
-266 KCLECGQLFNK
+266 
-277 LGEPWSGTTEI
+277 
-288 EKDPTNHEKLENVE
+288 
-302 AKAPTCTETGMTAGS
+302 
-317 KCSACGV
+317 
-324 VLKKQEVIP
+324 
-333 ALGHDLEHVA
+333 GHDLEHVA

-358 HCKRCDKYFSDADG
+358 HCKRCDKYFSDKDATA
-372 KNEIKQADTVIPQ
+372 EIRKEDTVIPQ

-398 KVDGV
+398 KVNGA

-447 SVSDLKKATTTVT
+447 SVSDSKKATTTVT
-460 MDDTDATIT
+460 MDDTAATIT
-469 AEFVKKTAPVDTF
+469 AVFE
-482 KLTVEQVGDH
+482 
-492 GTFKIRKKLDNG
+492 
-504 KWGNWWTAADD
+504 
-515 GYTSTEISNLKKGT
+515 
-529 SYQIKAVPGTNY
+529 
-541 EASWK
+541 
-546 VNNKTATVDNDIY
+546 KTATPAEY
-559 TATINKNDISVE
+559 KL
-571 ITFTKIDTKNLKLSV
+571 KIDRNNTKGSISFRTKTGNRWGSWTTIKAKDYPYAIK
-586 DLDERHGKLKYYDDD
+586 DLRTG
-601 EEKWVTYDD
+601 T
-610 EYWTLSKG
+610 
-618 DKVEFKAV
+618 KVQIQAT
-626 PDSGYKAVWQLGSG
+626 PDSGYVATWMIDRVIETVKDNTYTVTIDDADVSVYVMFQKKISSDRELDLDISGWKHGEIKYRVNNGTKYTLKSSDYPFTLEEGDKITFYIDADSDYTAKWNLDKESKSYSDEFTVRYKDIDEDGS
-640 SKTSATYYDVTYRDM
+640 
-655 DGKNRT
+655 T
-661 LHVDFVKKSS
+661 LHISFVKKSTI
-671 SDVDDYP
+671 VDNDYP

-735 GDEYTVKMGA
+735 GDEYTVKMGSK
-745 NDAKLYVEFMD
+745 DAKLYVEFMD

-842 AYDAGVVDGFDAHT
+842 AYDAGVVDGFDART

-892 TDADKIA
+892 KDADKIA

>member
-15 TMLLSM
+15 TMLVSM
-21 FTVMAAAA
+21 FTVMASAETVGS
-29 DPCTHPNMEDVAY
+29 CTHEDEVGKTTYTYHEAEE
-42 KAPTCTTDGCYAH
+42 ATCT
-55 KHCPECGKDFDKL
+55 
-68 GEPFYGTVVI
+68 
-78 EKDPDAHGNNLVP
+78 
-91 VKENPAT
+91 KEGHN
-98 CVAEGTQAY
+98 EY
-107 YHCNACSKNFSD
+107 WLCSKCGAVAIYNASLERYEVQPN
-119 AAGNNEI
+119 GI
-126 TDLATV
+126 P
-132 KIPATGH
+132 KIAIDPTKH
-139 DKEFHAA
+139 QLRQVAA
-146 KDATCKTEGNI
+146 KDATCKEPGNI
-157 PYYLCKNCNKKFVD
+157 AYVVCDLCGKMWRDMTLKDQLDVVNTPIDTSKHKLDKVD
-171 EAMTDEVPFGAVTI
+171 AKDPTCTEDGNVAYSQCSVCGKVIDAEGKETNLTAVTS
-185 ICDPT
+185 P
-190 NHEDLKL
+190 KL
-197 VEAKA
+197 GHKPVEVIAKA
-202 ATCTKDG
+202 ATCTENGIKKHYKCARTGCGALFEDEAGTKPLTDKD
-209 NEAYYHCDA
+209 
-218 CNKNFSD
+218 
-225 AAGRNEIRDLTS
+225 
-237 VKISATGHKL
+237 V
-247 VQVEGKDAT
+247 
-256 CVHKGCWAHQ
+256 
-266 KCLECGQLFNK
+266 
-277 LGEPWSGTTEI
+277 
-288 EKDPTNHEKLENVE
+288 
-302 AKAPTCTETGMTAGS
+302 
-317 KCSACGV
+317 
-324 VLKKQEVIP
+324 VIP
-333 ALGHDLEHVA
+333 ATGHDLEHVA

-358 HCKRCDKYFSDADG
+358 HCKRCDKYFSDKDATA
-372 KNEIKQADTVIPQ
+372 EIRKEDTVIPQ
-385 LKEEKHTLTIAVE
+385 LKEEKHTLTIVVS

-423 GETRELTAVAKSGYQ
+423 GETKELTAVAKSGYQ
-438 FKEWKINGA
+438 FKEWKINGDGA

-460 MDDTDATIT
+460 MGDTNATIT
-469 AEFVKKTAPVDTF
+469 AVFEKTTTPARY
-482 KLTVEQVGDH
+482 KLEIDRNNTKGSIEYRAWLGSKWSRWSTIEENSYPLAIQGLQKGD
-492 GTFKIRKKLDNG
+492 KI
-504 KWGNWWTAADD
+504 
-515 GYTSTEISNLKKGT
+515 
-529 SYQIKAVPGTNY
+529 QIKARPNSGHV
-541 EASWK
+541 
-546 VNNKTATVDNDIY
+546 ATWMIDRVFESVKDNIY
-559 TATINKNDISVE
+559 TATIDDANISVYIMFQKKVNSDRELDLDISGWKHGEIKYRVNSGTKYTLKSSDYPFTLE
-571 ITFTKIDTKNLKLSV
+571 EGDKITFYID
-586 DLDERHGKLKYYDDD
+586 
-601 EEKWVTYDD
+601 
-610 EYWTLSKG
+610 
-618 DKVEFKAV
+618 A
-626 PDSGYKAVWQLGSG
+626 DSGYTAKWNLDKESKSYSDEFTVRYKDIDEDGS
-640 SKTSATYYDVTYRDM
+640 
-655 DGKNRT
+655 T
-661 LHVDFVKKSS
+661 LHISFVKKSTI
-671 SDVDDYP
+671 VDNDYP

-842 AYDAGVVDGFDAHT
+842 AYDAGVVDGFDART

-892 TDADKIA
+892 RDADKIA

>member
-15 TMLLSM
+15 TMLVSM

-42 KAPTCTTDGCYAH
+42 KAPTCTTDGCYKH
-55 KHCPECGKDFDKL
+55 KHCPDCGKDFDEM
-68 GEPFYGTVVI
+68 GDPFPGTFVI
-78 EKDPDAHGNNLVP
+78 KKDPTKHEKLEKVEAEEPTCKKDGNKAYSYCSACKKYYDADG
-91 VKENPAT
+91 KET
-98 CVAEGTQAY
+98 TL
-107 YHCNACSKNFSD
+107 D
-119 AAGNNEI
+119 AV
-126 TDLATV
+126 TLD
-132 KIPATGH
+132 ATGH
-139 DKEFHAA
+139 TMKYHPAIPADCTKRGTKEYWECE
-146 KDATCKTEGNI
+146 KCGNKYSDEQGSKEITNVVDPQRPHDMEKI
-157 PYYLCKNCNKKFVD
+157 P
-171 EAMTDEVPFGAVTI
+171 
-185 ICDPT
+185 
-190 NHEDLKL
+190 
-197 VEAKA
+197 AKA
-202 ATCTKDG
+202 ATT
-209 NEAYYHCDA
+209 EA
-218 CNKNFSD
+218 
-225 AAGRNEIRDLTS
+225 
-237 VKISATGHKL
+237 
-247 VQVEGKDAT
+247 
-256 CVHKGCWAHQ
+256 
-266 KCLECGQLFNK
+266 
-277 LGEPWSGTTEI
+277 P
-288 EKDPTNHEKLENVE
+288 
-302 AKAPTCTETGMTAGS
+302 
-317 KCSACGV
+317 
-324 VLKKQEVIP
+324 
-333 ALGHDLEHVA
+333 
-343 AKEPTK
+343 
-349 TATGNIEYW
+349 GNIEYYK
-358 HCKRCDKYFSDADG
+358 CKTCRKCFKDG
-372 KNEIKQADTVIPQ
+372 QGITSIEEKDTVIPQ

-398 KVDGV
+398 KVNGA

-423 GETRELTAVAKSGYQ
+423 GETRELTAVARSGYQ
-438 FKEWKINGA
+438 FKEWKIDDA
-447 SVSDLKKATTTVT
+447 SVSDPNKATTTVT
-460 MDDTDATIT
+460 MGDKDATIT
-469 AEFVKKTAPVDTF
+469 AVFEKKAASAEDYTLNIDRNNTKGSISF
-482 KLTVEQVGDH
+482 RTKT
-492 GTFKIRKKLDNG
+492 
-504 KWGNWWTAADD
+504 GNRWSSWT
-515 GYTSTEISNLKKGT
+515 T
-529 SYQIKAVPGTNY
+529 IKAKDYPYAIKDLKTGT
-541 EASWK
+541 K
-546 VNNKTATVDNDIY
+546 VQIQAT
-559 TATINKNDISVE
+559 
-571 ITFTKIDTKNLKLSV
+571 
-586 DLDERHGKLKYYDDD
+586 
-601 EEKWVTYDD
+601 
-610 EYWTLSKG
+610 
-618 DKVEFKAV
+618 
-626 PDSGYKAVWQLGSG
+626 PDSGYVATWMIDRVFETVKDNTYTVTIDDADVSVYVMFQKKISSDRELDLDISGWKYGEIEYRVNSGKKHTLTSNSYPFTLEEGDKITFYIDADSGYTAKWNLDKDSKSYSDEFTVRYKDIDEDGS
-640 SKTSATYYDVTYRDM
+640 
-655 DGKNRT
+655 T
-661 LHVDFVKKSS
+661 LHISFVKKSTI
-671 SDVDDYP
+671 VDNDYP

-691 VYRGTREYEDGDV
+691 VYRGTREYEHGDV

-745 NDAKLYVEFMD
+745 TDAKLYVEFMD

-818 PRATKRNPF
+818 PRATRNNPF
-827 TDVSSS
+827 NDVSSR

-842 AYDAGVVDGFDAHT
+842 AYDAGVVDGFDART

-892 TDADKIA
+892 RDADKIA

>member
-21 FTVMAAAA
+21 FTVMASADEPEDSCMHVDEELNTTFTIFHAAA
-29 DPCTHPNMEDVAY
+29 TATCYQEGHVAY
-42 KAPTCTTDGCYAH
+42 YECKMCHAEAIYDESSGKFIVQTNGVTKAKDPTNHGGKLPKTPAQEPTCGASGNYEYYYCSDCNKYFKDEDGKTPFNGDVVRPATGKHTLESVAAKDPTCTEDGYEAYWKCSVCKKMFSDEA
-55 KHCPECGKDFDKL
+55 
-68 GEPFYGTVVI
+68 GTTEI
-78 EKDPDAHGNNLVP
+78 SAP
-91 VKENPAT
+91 VKREKMDHKIVLVRGNPAT
-98 CVAEGTQAY
+98 CTDKGVKDHYECARTGCGALFEDEAGT
-107 YHCNACSKNFSD
+107 KPL
-119 AAGNNEI
+119 
-126 TDLATV
+126 TDKDV
-132 KIPATGH
+132 VIPATGH
-139 DKEFHAA
+139 K
-146 KDATCKTEGNI
+146 
-157 PYYLCKNCNKKFVD
+157 LKK
-171 EAMTDEVPFGAVTI
+171 
-185 ICDPT
+185 
-190 NHEDLKL
+190 
-197 VEAKA
+197 
-202 ATCTKDG
+202 
-209 NEAYYHCDA
+209 
-218 CNKNFSD
+218 
-225 AAGRNEIRDLTS
+225 
-237 VKISATGHKL
+237 
-247 VQVEGKDAT
+247 
-256 CVHKGCWAHQ
+256 
-266 KCLECGQLFNK
+266 
-277 LGEPWSGTTEI
+277 
-288 EKDPTNHEKLENVE
+288 VE
-302 AKAPTCTETGMTAGS
+302 AKAPTQTE
-317 KCSACGV
+317 
-324 VLKKQEVIP
+324 E
-333 ALGHDLEHVA
+333 
-343 AKEPTK
+343 
-349 TATGNIEYW
+349 GNIEYW
-358 HCKRCDKYFSDADG
+358 YCEKCDKYFSDKDATA
-372 KNEIKQADTVIPQ
+372 EIRKEDTVIPQ

-398 KVDGV
+398 KVNGA

-409 YAGKPYE
+409 YTGKPYE
-416 MLEGLQK
+416 MLEGLQN
-423 GETRELTAVAKSGYQ
+423 GETRELTAVAKPGYQ
-438 FKEWKINGA
+438 FKEWKINDA
-447 SVSDLKKATTTVT
+447 SVSAPKKATTTVT
-460 MDDTDATIT
+460 MGDKDATIT
-469 AEFVKKTAPVDTF
+469 AVFVKKTAPVDTF

-712 MTFKAKADKG
+712 MTFKAKTDKG

-878 MNLSTSGS
+878 MNLSTGGS

-892 TDADKIA
+892 RDADKIA

>member
-1 MKTSKRLLSILLML
+1 ML

-21 FTVMAAAA
+21 FTVMASAAA
-29 DPCTHPNMEDVAY
+29 APCDGMHSDEDVKAGTAKEY
-42 KAPTCTTDGCYAH
+42 PEKDATCKEGANPKYWECLKCGEYFWFDAEGKCTTSPIAPT
-55 KHCPECGKDFDKL
+55 GK
-68 GEPFYGTVVI
+68 
-78 EKDPDAHGNNLVP
+78 PDATKHQLRQV
-91 VKENPAT
+91 E
-98 CVAEGTQAY
+98 
-107 YHCNACSKNFSD
+107 
-119 AAGNNEI
+119 
-126 TDLATV
+126 
-132 KIPATGH
+132 
-139 DKEFHAA
+139 A
-146 KDATCKTEGNI
+146 KDATCKEPGNI
-157 PYYLCKNCNKKFVD
+157 PYV
-171 EAMTDEVPFGAVTI
+171 
-185 ICDPT
+185 ICDVCGNMWRDMTLKDQITVVNTPIDT
-190 NHEDLKL
+190 SKHKYVPVAEKEETCTEDGNAAYSKCSVCGQVIDAEGNATTLEDVTYLKL
-197 VEAKA
+197 DHKIVPVRGNP
-202 ATCTKDG
+202 ATCTDKGVKDHYECARTG
-209 NEAYYHCDA
+209 CGALFEDEAGT
-218 CNKNFSD
+218 KP
-225 AAGRNEIRDLTS
+225 LTDKD
-237 VKISATGHKL
+237 VEISAT
-247 VQVEGKDAT
+247 
-256 CVHKGCWAHQ
+256 
-266 KCLECGQLFNK
+266 
-277 LGEPWSGTTEI
+277 
-288 EKDPTNHEKLENVE
+288 
-302 AKAPTCTETGMTAGS
+302 
-317 KCSACGV
+317 
-324 VLKKQEVIP
+324 
-333 ALGHDLEHVA
+333 GHDLEHVA

-358 HCKRCDKYFSDADG
+358 HCKRCDKYFSDKDATA
-372 KNEIKQADTVIPQ
+372 EIRKEDTVIPQ

-398 KVDGV
+398 KVNGA

-447 SVSDLKKATTTVT
+447 SVSDSKKATTTVT
-460 MDDTDATIT
+460 MDDTAATIT
-469 AEFVKKTAPVDTF
+469 AVFE
-482 KLTVEQVGDH
+482 
-492 GTFKIRKKLDNG
+492 
-504 KWGNWWTAADD
+504 
-515 GYTSTEISNLKKGT
+515 
-529 SYQIKAVPGTNY
+529 
-541 EASWK
+541 
-546 VNNKTATVDNDIY
+546 KTATPAEY
-559 TATINKNDISVE
+559 KL
-571 ITFTKIDTKNLKLSV
+571 KIDRNNTKGSISFRTKTGNRWGSWTTIKAKDYPYAIKDLKT
-586 DLDERHGKLKYYDDD
+586 G
-601 EEKWVTYDD
+601 T
-610 EYWTLSKG
+610 
-618 DKVEFKAV
+618 KVQIQAT
-626 PDSGYKAVWQLGSG
+626 PDSGYVATWMIDRVIETVKDNTYTVTIDDADVSVYVMFQKKISSDRELDLDISGWKHGEIKYRVNNGTKYTLKSSDYPFTLEEGDKITFYIDADSDYTAKWNLDKESKSYSDEFTVRYKDIDEDGS
-640 SKTSATYYDVTYRDM
+640 
-655 DGKNRT
+655 T
-661 LHVDFVKKSS
+661 LHISFVKKSTI
-671 SDVDDYP
+671 VDNDYP

-735 GDEYTVKMGA
+735 GDEYTVKMGSK
-745 NDAKLYVEFMD
+745 DAKLYVEFMD

-842 AYDAGVVDGFDAHT
+842 AYDAGVVDGFDART

-892 TDADKIA
+892 KDADKIA

>member
-1 MKTSKRLLSILLML
+1 ML

-21 FTVMAAAA
+21 FTVMASA
-29 DPCTHPNMEDVAY
+29 DDPEDLCMHVDEEFN
-42 KAPTCTTDGCYAH
+42 TT
-55 KHCPECGKDFDKL
+55 F
-68 GEPFYGTVVI
+68 TI
-78 EKDPDAHGNNLVP
+78 
-91 VKENPAT
+91 
-98 CVAEGTQAY
+98 
-107 YHCNACSKNFSD
+107 
-119 AAGNNEI
+119 
-126 TDLATV
+126 
-132 KIPATGH
+132 
-139 DKEFHAA
+139 FHAA
-146 KDATCKTEGNI
+146 ATATCFQEGHVA
-157 PYYLCKNCNKKFVD
+157 YYECKMCPAEAIYDESSGKFVVQ
-171 EAMTDEVPFGAVTI
+171 TNGVTKAK
-185 ICDPT
+185 DPT
-190 NHEDLKL
+190 NHGGKLPKTPAQEPTCGASGNYEYYYCSGCNKYFKDEDGKNPFNGDVVRPATGKHTLEP
-197 VEAKA
+197 VAAKDP
-202 ATCTKDG
+202 TCTKDG
-209 NEAYYHCDA
+209 YEAYWVCSG
-218 CNKNFSD
+218 CKQKFSD
-225 AAGRNEIRDLTS
+225 AEG
-237 VKISATGHKL
+237 KIKIDAPKVIEATGHKI
-247 VQVEGKDAT
+247 VPVRGNPAT
-256 CVHKGCWAHQ
+256 CTDKGVKDHY
-266 KCLECGQLFNK
+266 ECARTGCGALF
-277 LGEPWSGTTEI
+277 EDEAGTKPLTDKDVEI
-288 EKDPTNHEKLENVE
+288 
-302 AKAPTCTETGMTAGS
+302 
-317 KCSACGV
+317 SAT
-324 VLKKQEVIP
+324 
-333 ALGHDLEHVA
+333 GHDLEHVA

-358 HCKRCDKYFSDADG
+358 HCKRCDKYFSDKDATA
-372 KNEIKQADTVIPQ
+372 EIRKEDTVIPQ
-385 LKEEKHTLTIAVE
+385 LKEEKYTLTIAVE
-398 KVDGV
+398 KVNGA

-438 FKEWKINGA
+438 FKEWKINDA
-447 SVSDLKKATTTVT
+447 SVSDSKKATTTVT

-469 AEFVKKTAPVDTF
+469 AVFEKTATPARY
-482 KLTVEQVGDH
+482 KLEIDRNNTKGSIEYRTWFGNKWSRWYTIEKNEYPLAIQGLQKGD
-492 GTFKIRKKLDNG
+492 KI
-504 KWGNWWTAADD
+504 
-515 GYTSTEISNLKKGT
+515 
-529 SYQIKAVPGTNY
+529 QIKAY
-541 EASWK
+541 
-546 VNNKTATVDNDIY
+546 
-559 TATINKNDISVE
+559 
-571 ITFTKIDTKNLKLSV
+571 
-586 DLDERHGKLKYYDDD
+586 
-601 EEKWVTYDD
+601 
-610 EYWTLSKG
+610 
-618 DKVEFKAV
+618 
-626 PDSGYKAVWQLGSG
+626 PDSGCVATWMIDRVIETVKDNTYTVTIDDADVSVYVMFQKKISSDRELDLDISGWKHGEIKYRVNNGTKYTLKSSDYPFTLEEGDKITFYIDADSGYTAKWNLDKESKSYSDEFTVRYKDIDEDGS
-640 SKTSATYYDVTYRDM
+640 
-655 DGKNRT
+655 T
-661 LHVDFVKKSS
+661 LHISFVKKSTI
-671 SDVDDYP
+671 VDNDYP

-691 VYRGTREYEDGDV
+691 VYRGTREYEHGDV

-842 AYDAGVVDGFDAHT
+842 AYDAGVVDGFDART

-892 TDADKIA
+892 RDADKIA